1 MIDNFIKNKSNFVE
15 NYYRKLA
22 ERKYARNES
31 LNAHDEEINAE
42 SDYVQNTPEFESYTP
57 DYDANQNITQ
67 NVAEKTEEETNK
79 GGFWGGLGYIFE
91 QLGLGIVRSLE
102 GISDYVVGGAAELFG
117 QNEWAEEQML
127 NDWLNYEHADEWYNP
142 DGAMQFVGDVASGV
156 GGMLPNIA
164 AAAIPGIGPALST
177 GMFMTSAAGQS
188 VSDAAKQNDGL
199 SGNEWLYGTGSGL
212 VEGLVEKMS
221 GGTGKLLGKATGKMF
236 GKQIAKS
243 TAGKLAANF
252 VGEGLEEV
260 ASDIIDPA
268 LRGITGVN
276 SWEDVKRQYGDLPEQ
291 LPHTFLVGGTVGSV
305 LGSADR
311 AGRAIQVKGF
321 NNLSAIENASEFKRV
336 EGQNAQ
342 AAAKGGK
349 VLDNTALREKLSD
362 NLRKMDSA
370 QRSEFISG
378 NGLENYFN
386 ADGGIRSAAENSIVS
401 QGYNA
406 QAYSENIANIDKD
419 KLKYE
424 PTVNDIRPD
433 IAQAV
438 KDVTLLSDGNGQYV
452 ITDGLSDGVNG
463 FYDRESGITYLSG
476 KAEAGDV
483 RSYVASHELVHT
495 LEGSRQYERFANTVL
510 KEINS
515 SEALKNKY
523 NFDRYLQNYSAA
535 HDGVAPETLQYIVQT
550 EIVAD
555 FAAKEMLTDEAV
567 LRRLVNRDRNIVQRI
582 LDWVRDKIK
591 ILVSKGGDR
600 SNIAFYKKA
609 ERQLAKALDNPTG
622 GVSITAMDNAFKAK
636 ETSRKKAVA
645 ENALAAETGIRFSQK
660 ISEYPYSMQTVI
672 SDYIDSVD
680 KKILEMVEVP
690 KSNFERYTFSE
701 ISPGAVVKLKELTGI
716 DFTGYKNCINSDSI
730 NHIKDRH
737 GKAGMADDS
746 LSNSKDIARLPYI
759 LENFDTIELLK
770 NEDGKQIYSNHFANQ
785 NNKKMPLVV
794 FKKKING
801 TYYCVE
807 AVGVNA
813 YKKIWVVSAYINKK
827 GLTHVS
833 DTVNTAPEFT
843 SENAHISRPFDTI
856 IRENTEKST
865 ENSKK
870 VEKNI
875 VEEKN
880 AGEERFSIAQTDDG
894 KRIVVIDTDQNIFDG
909 VEAKDYPKS
918 VRRYMLDKFQGNVY
932 PVGTSSAYVNRNSI
946 KEYTF
951 SANRRVS
958 QDARTKKMRAGTE
971 LDNLLEV
978 AQFVKHE
985 ADDGRHPDAV
995 RGWDKYK
1002 TCFTFDGK
1010 TIFEGEISIKLLER
1024 GDLFYDITKIKD
1036 TSTAR
1041 AAGTAD
1047 GSSSASNRDVSA
1059 DIIRQETEKVNK
1071 SNEKSSEVRY
1081 SLKPFAEQVDEVINN
1096 SHSAN
1101 LDLYVSETPEVFL
1114 NLGFPKM
1121 PMLMRNSKISEILQK
1136 HDEMTVE
1143 IIKQIPDKIKSPL
1156 LILKSKTNPNES
1168 VVAITDVIT
1177 AKGELIIPVWVNQDG
1192 VYLDVELD
1200 KPIIGKSNFVASAY
1214 GRNVKGLLEY
1224 ALQNNGFLYVND
1236 DMKKVSELLTRHGLR
1251 LPAPLK
1257 IADFNTIIRENT
1269 EKSTENSK
1277 KVEKSSENKSNEAG
1291 DEARY
1296 SIVNVNGGRK
1306 AVVIKDN
1313 ILDGVPKKEYAK
1325 KIRNVIKKF
1334 NNGIPLA
1341 GNRLVKVNAITRNE
1355 YTQSKNTQL
1364 YKGTDNTI
1372 YEDKLKASGY
1382 LDEIVLASDK
1392 YVNEGLKH
1400 KRNDNFKQFARGVVF
1415 LDIAGNKYSAKV
1427 IVGLTSNQ
1435 DMVMYDVIDFK
1446 PTKFTI
1452 KELSMK
1458 KDAVKANPQK
1468 QDTFDTTASLNTI
1481 IRENTEKST
1490 ENSKKVEKNIVEE
1503 KNAGEERFSIAQTDD
1518 GKRIVVIDTDQNIFE
1533 GVDRAYYGKTVR
1545 DYMRAHLRGK
1555 TVNDVKFADRSERE
1569 YTMSQYTQ
1577 KLRKQ
1582 NNYQLFETKM
1592 KAATELDNL
1601 VATSE
1606 YMRHEDAKHVHGYNT
1621 DGYNRYRT
1629 TFKLDG
1635 KMFTGELLVA
1645 LKGDSGM
1652 FYDIVNIK
1660 ETHSTSGA
1668 KTTSVERVFDDTKV
1682 LSNTSIS
1689 ENTEKSTENSKK
1701 VEKSSE
1707 NKSNEA
1713 GDEARYSIVN
1723 VNASR
1728 KAVVIKDNILD
1739 GVNRN
1744 NYTKVVKETLKKF
1757 SAGLPVGN
1765 RLIKVNKITR
1775 DEYTNSKNAQ
1785 YYRGVNQTIYAD
1797 KMKASGHLDEIV
1809 LASDSYV
1816 NEGLKHTRNDNFKE
1830 FARGNVLLDIAGNQ
1844 YAAKVIVGFTGS
1856 NMVLYDVVD
1865 FKPTKF
1871 TVTKSES
1878 IKKDTASGYEVA
1890 EKQLRATDNAV
1901 SSNTIIRENTEKSI
1915 ENSKKVEK
1923 NIVEEKNA
1931 GEERFSI
1938 AQTDDGKRIVVID
1951 TDQNIFD
1958 GVEAKDYPKSV
1969 RRYMLDKFQGNVY
1982 PVGTSSAYVNR
1993 NSIKEYT
2000 FSANRR
2006 VSQDAR
2012 TKKMRA
2018 GTELDNLLEVAQFVK
2033 HEADDGRHPD
2043 AVRGWDKYKTCFTFD
2058 GKTIFE
2064 GEISI
2069 KLLERG
2075 DLFYDITKIKDT
2087 STARTAGTADGSSS
2101 ASNRDVS
2108 VNIIREKAEKSTE
2121 NSKKVEKS
2129 SEVRYSLK
2137 PFAEQVDGALDKKLP
2152 KGDSVLVSE
2161 HTPEWIIKAG
2171 FDDFPMLITQK
2182 HLRDINTPEETVGKS
2197 NYHGIS
2203 REKIKQLPVRLQNP
2217 VMLFDSLTDSRSI
2230 VVVTDMLDD
2239 KGRPVVAAVRADGS
2253 GMYLGVDI
2261 KSNFVTSFYG
2271 KDGFASFILKHINHE
2286 KLLYWNKEK
2295 SRKLYDTI
2303 RVQFPQA
2310 LTTYDSDTIIRR
2322 SEAKVNSFDKNNSNE
2337 RYSKKNIDNYTEK
2350 QYNDFGWS
2358 RVNEVLSAS
2367 EYFNFNEK
2375 FGKSFMGTK
2384 FNWSSAREKIIPVHA
2399 MKGEK
2404 FGIENVL
2411 VFAKGTFQN
2420 PKIKKVIR
2428 IDSDNETELD
2438 IVRRKIYESKGV
2450 IDESYWDGLLK
2461 IYNAS
2466 DFQRGEQREGSRP
2479 SSGAYQPLQDGKG
2492 NTGRDKGNI
2501 RYSKRLEQTE
2511 NSDNAITLSSPTV
2524 AMGDKPGQYS
2534 EVLTKVKTEKLS
2546 YKDISKA
2553 TWTNFQINF
2562 SDAQTGIVKAGK
2574 RLGIEDVE
2582 AKTNYV
2588 RAAYNAANSMLDE
2601 NQADISGKRVGDG
2614 LKKIFAP
2621 AYKKGEEYVK
2631 EFYTYL
2637 LLKHHADRIKV
2648 DKTVLGD
2655 LTAAEALQL
2664 AVQREVKYPEFKTL
2678 AAKVWKY
2685 NDNLLQYRVDTGL
2698 ITAEAA
2704 AACRRLYPHYVPTFR
2719 EGSSSGIGGLSGKYN
2734 LAVKSTLKTAKGS
2747 TLDIMPID
2755 VIMAR
2760 QTMEVVRAGRINQL
2774 KNSLYD
2780 ALERGQNYSDMRVA
2794 GVERVNKA
2802 PEKLR
2807 LTAPVKAELYNALD
2821 VDYST
2826 MRDMNNQI
2834 SFYKDGNRITLDVT
2848 PEVFAGFEDFAPN
2861 TAYRDKLIEAVAKG
2875 NALFKKLVTSANP
2888 FFLVRNFFRD
2898 LQDALFYTKHGI
2910 RRFLPSLAKAYK
2922 QIATKG
2928 EMWNEY
2934 LAAGGLSSGLF
2945 DYNTGIKRGET
2956 GLKGLAERALNK
2968 LEYANMFIEQA
2979 PRLAEYMLSRQ
2990 KGLSV
2995 EQSLLDSADVTTNF
3009 GRGGKTAKMLNRTVM
3024 PFLNP
3029 SIQGWSKLVRTVFG
3043 KKSVSQWIQLV
3054 VRSLLLGIGLTAL
3067 NDLLNGDDEDYEAV
3081 SLRDKENY
3089 YLFNIGGG
3097 QFLKLP
3103 KGRVLSVL
3111 GSLYLRGKESAK
3123 GNANAWDGYLES
3135 AASAVSPVDNFTRT
3149 IFSPLTDAATNTT
3162 WYGGVIE
3169 GRGLQ
3174 NLSPENR
3181 YDESTSEIA
3190 KALGKALNYS
3200 PKKIH
3205 YIIDQYSGVIG
3216 DIVLPMTTAKSER
3229 GLVASNFTVNTAVS
3243 NRYSGEFY
3251 DKLDE
3256 ITYAKN
3262 DGDRNAAFKY
3272 RYLNDV
3278 AGEVSDMYAK
3288 RREIEG
3294 SDLSS
3299 QDKSAQ
3305 SEAVSV
3311 LISQTQKSAVKGLE
3325 VLDKILNSIDYDKRV
3340 AKLTQGFAYRQ
3351 LTDDEKDNAA
3361 VKMYDYYYALAMNKA
3376 FGAELDRKQT
3386 IYNMINDDKIF
3397 IYLARIS
3404 SLAADTDSN
3413 GNAINGSR
3421 KKKVETYVDGLPL
3434 SSLHK
3439 YLLMLLAGYKLGDI
3453 GKNKVAGYFNGAAL
3467 DNSIRENLLSLV
3479 A

>member
-1 MIDNFIKNKSNFVE
+1 MIYNLNKNKSNPVE
-15 NYYRKLA
+15 NYHRKLA
-22 ERKYARNES
+22 ERKYARDKS
-31 LNAHDEEINAE
+31 LKTRDEEINAE
-42 SDYVQNTPEFESYTP
+42 SNYIQNTPEFESYTP
-57 DYDANQNITQ
+57 AYDVNQNITQ

-79 GGFWGGLGYIFE
+79 GGFWGGLGYAIE
-91 QLGLGIVRSLE
+91 QLGLGLVRSLE
-102 GISDYVVGGAAELFG
+102 GISDYVVGGVAELFG
-117 QNEWAEEQML
+117 QDEWADEQMR
-127 NDWLNYEHADEWYNP
+127 NDWINYDHANEWYNP
-142 DGAMQFVGDVASGV
+142 DGVMQFVGDVASGV
-156 GGMLPNIA
+156 GGMLPSIG

-188 VSDAAKQNDGL
+188 VSDAAKQNEGL

-212 VEGLVEKMS
+212 VEGLVEKIS

-276 SWEDVKRQYGDLPEQ
+276 SWEEVKRQYGDLPEQ

-311 AGRAIQVKGF
+311 AGRAIQAKGF
-321 NNLSAIENASEFKRV
+321 NNLNAIENASEFKRV

-342 AAAKGGK
+342 AAVKGGK

-370 QRSEFISG
+370 QRSEFISR

-386 ADGGIRSAAENSIVS
+386 ADGGIKSASENSIVS

-419 KLKYE
+419 KLKYK
-424 PTVNDIRPD
+424 PTANAIRPD

-476 KAEAGDV
+476 KADAGDV

-523 NFDRYLQNYSAA
+523 NIDRYIQNYSAA

-567 LRRLVNRDRNIVQRI
+567 LRRLINRDRNIVQRI

-636 ETSRKKAVA
+636 ETSRNQRYLET
-645 ENALAAETGIRFSQK
+645 ENASAEAQAQAANRGQAETIRFSLMNNRSFENNVK
-660 ISEYPYSMQTVI
+660 DILSMSDADARAAKAADSYISIMKHTPDVILNNVEGAQDLEVIIRFDALYLASRADGALDGNYHDLGAEITTQLPQLI
-672 SDYIDSVD
+672 SDPDAIVRMDNGRLNILAEMKTD
-680 KKILEMVEVP
+680 KGSSGI
-690 KSNFERYTFSE
+690 
-701 ISPGAVVKLKELTGI
+701 ISIELNTVK
-716 DFTGYKNCINSDSI
+716 DINS
-730 NHIKDRH
+730 KY
-737 GKAGMADDS
+737 
-746 LSNSKDIARLPYI
+746 SKYNL
-759 LENFDTIELLK
+759 
-770 NEDGKQIYSNHFANQ
+770 
-785 NNKKMPLVV
+785 
-794 FKKKING
+794 
-801 TYYCVE
+801 
-807 AVGVNA
+807 
-813 YKKIWVVSAYINKK
+813 VVSAFSAKDNYVRNLLQKRAERVEYIKK
-827 GLTHVS
+827 DLPQ
-833 DTVNTAPEFT
+833 VNHQLHESLAIFNERSNEKQSTSQSPNAETLNRT
-843 SENAHISRPFDTI
+843 SETLPRIKTVSNTS
-856 IRENTEKST
+856 IRERAEKSI
-865 ENSKK
+865 EKSKNI
-870 VEKNI
+870 EKN
-875 VEEKN
+875 
-880 AGEERFSIAQTDDG
+880 S
-894 KRIVVIDTDQNIFDG
+894 
-909 VEAKDYPKS
+909 
-918 VRRYMLDKFQGNVY
+918 
-932 PVGTSSAYVNRNSI
+932 
-946 KEYTF
+946 
-951 SANRRVS
+951 
-958 QDARTKKMRAGTE
+958 
-971 LDNLLEV
+971 
-978 AQFVKHE
+978 
-985 ADDGRHPDAV
+985 
-995 RGWDKYK
+995 
-1002 TCFTFDGK
+1002 
-1010 TIFEGEISIKLLER
+1010 
-1024 GDLFYDITKIKD
+1024 
-1036 TSTAR
+1036 
-1041 AAGTAD
+1041 
-1047 GSSSASNRDVSA
+1047 
-1059 DIIRQETEKVNK
+1059 ETK
-1071 SNEKSSEVRY
+1071 SNEV
-1081 SLKPFAEQVDEVINN
+1081 
-1096 SHSAN
+1096 
-1101 LDLYVSETPEVFL
+1101 
-1114 NLGFPKM
+1114 
-1121 PMLMRNSKISEILQK
+1121 
-1136 HDEMTVE
+1136 
-1143 IIKQIPDKIKSPL
+1143 
-1156 LILKSKTNPNES
+1156 
-1168 VVAITDVIT
+1168 
-1177 AKGELIIPVWVNQDG
+1177 GE
-1192 VYLDVELD
+1192 
-1200 KPIIGKSNFVASAY
+1200 
-1214 GRNVKGLLEY
+1214 
-1224 ALQNNGFLYVND
+1224 
-1236 DMKKVSELLTRHGLR
+1236 
-1251 LPAPLK
+1251 
-1257 IADFNTIIRENT
+1257 
-1269 EKSTENSK
+1269 
-1277 KVEKSSENKSNEAG
+1277 
-1291 DEARY
+1291 EARY
-1296 SIVNVNGGRK
+1296 SIVNINAGRK
-1306 AVVIKDN
+1306 AVLIKDN
-1313 ILDGVPKKEYAK
+1313 ILDGVSKKDRLKTVYDTM
-1325 KIRNVIKKF
+1325 KKF
-1334 NNGIPLA
+1334 SNGIPIA
-1341 GNRLVKVNAITRNE
+1341 GGRLIKVNAITRNE
-1355 YTQSKNTQL
+1355 Y
-1364 YKGTDNTI
+1364 I
-1372 YEDKLKASGY
+1372 
-1382 LDEIVLASDK
+1382 
-1392 YVNEGLKH
+1392 
-1400 KRNDNFKQFARGVVF
+1400 
-1415 LDIAGNKYSAKV
+1415 
-1427 IVGLTSNQ
+1427 
-1435 DMVMYDVIDFK
+1435 
-1446 PTKFTI
+1446 
-1452 KELSMK
+1452 
-1458 KDAVKANPQK
+1458 
-1468 QDTFDTTASLNTI
+1468 
-1481 IRENTEKST
+1481 
-1490 ENSKKVEKNIVEE
+1490 
-1503 KNAGEERFSIAQTDD
+1503 
-1518 GKRIVVIDTDQNIFE
+1518 
-1533 GVDRAYYGKTVR
+1533 
-1545 DYMRAHLRGK
+1545 
-1555 TVNDVKFADRSERE
+1555 
-1569 YTMSQYTQ
+1569 
-1577 KLRKQ
+1577 
-1582 NNYQLFETKM
+1582 
-1592 KAATELDNL
+1592 
-1601 VATSE
+1601 
-1606 YMRHEDAKHVHGYNT
+1606 
-1621 DGYNRYRT
+1621 
-1629 TFKLDG
+1629 
-1635 KMFTGELLVA
+1635 
-1645 LKGDSGM
+1645 
-1652 FYDIVNIK
+1652 
-1660 ETHSTSGA
+1660 
-1668 KTTSVERVFDDTKV
+1668 
-1682 LSNTSIS
+1682 
-1689 ENTEKSTENSKK
+1689 
-1701 VEKSSE
+1701 
-1707 NKSNEA
+1707 
-1713 GDEARYSIVN
+1713 
-1723 VNASR
+1723 
-1728 KAVVIKDNILD
+1728 
-1739 GVNRN
+1739 
-1744 NYTKVVKETLKKF
+1744 
-1757 SAGLPVGN
+1757 
-1765 RLIKVNKITR
+1765 
-1775 DEYTNSKNAQ
+1775 NSKNAQ
-1785 YYRGVNQTIYAD
+1785 YLKGNITKNTIFID
-1797 KMKASGHLDEIV
+1797 KMKSSGHLDEIV

-1816 NEGLKHTRNDNFKE
+1816 NEGLKHTRNDNIKE

-1844 YAAKVIVGFTGS
+1844 YAANVIVGFTGS
-1856 NMVLYDVVD
+1856 NMILYDVVD

-1871 TVTKSES
+1871 TVTEQNG
-1878 IKKDTASGYEVA
+1878 KKIDAA
-1890 EKQLRATDNAV
+1890 EGANPFERATP
-1901 SSNTIIRENTEKSI
+1901 ST
-1915 ENSKKVEK
+1915 
-1923 NIVEEKNA
+1923 
-1931 GEERFSI
+1931 
-1938 AQTDDGKRIVVID
+1938 
-1951 TDQNIFD
+1951 
-1958 GVEAKDYPKSV
+1958 
-1969 RRYMLDKFQGNVY
+1969 
-1982 PVGTSSAYVNR
+1982 TS
-1993 NSIKEYT
+1993 
-2000 FSANRR
+2000 
-2006 VSQDAR
+2006 
-2012 TKKMRA
+2012 
-2018 GTELDNLLEVAQFVK
+2018 
-2033 HEADDGRHPD
+2033 
-2043 AVRGWDKYKTCFTFD
+2043 
-2058 GKTIFE
+2058 
-2064 GEISI
+2064 
-2069 KLLERG
+2069 
-2075 DLFYDITKIKDT
+2075 
-2087 STARTAGTADGSSS
+2087 
-2101 ASNRDVS
+2101 
-2108 VNIIREKAEKSTE
+2108 IREKTEKSTE
-2121 NSKKVEKS
+2121 KSKNIEKNSELRYSLKPFAEQVDDVLAGKRSANLDLYVSETPDVFVKLGFPKTPMLMRNSKVKEILEKHMEMSVELIKQIPEAIQNPLFILKSKTNPNESVVAITEIVTDKGELIVPVWVNQDGVYLDIDLDKPVTVKTNFVASAYGRNVKGLLEYAADNDGILYVNSNKEKVGELLTRHGLQLPAPLRITDSNISIREKTEKS
-2129 SEVRYSLK
+2129 TEKSKNIEKNSELRYSLK
-2137 PFAEQVDGALDKKLP
+2137 PFAEQVDGALDRKLP

-2171 FDDFPMLITQK
+2171 FDDLPMLITQK
-2182 HLRDINTPEETVGKS
+2182 HLRDINTPEETVGKG

-2203 REKIKQLPVRLQNP
+2203 REKIKQLPIRLQNP
-2217 VMLFDSLTDSRSI
+2217 VMLIDSLTDSRSI

-2239 KGRPVVAAVRADGS
+2239 KGRPVVVAVRADGS
-2253 GMYLGVDI
+2253 GMYLGIDI

-2271 KDGFASFILKHINHE
+2271 KDGFASFILKHINQE
-2286 KLLYWNKEK
+2286 NLLYWNKEK

-2310 LTTYDSDTIIRR
+2310 LTTYDSDIIIRM
-2322 SEAKVNSFDKNNSNE
+2322 SEAKVNSFDKNNLDNRFSL
-2337 RYSKKNIDNYTEK
+2337 KKIDSYTEK
-2350 QYNDFGWS
+2350 QYNDYGWV
-2358 RVNEVLSAS
+2358 RANDVLSNR
-2367 EYFNFNEK
+2367 EYSDFNSKLNNLTAEIRRNK
-2375 FGKSFMGTK
+2375 TAAG
-2384 FNWSSAREKIIPVHA
+2384 EYIIPVNDMHSDR
-2399 MKGEK
+2399 
-2404 FGIENVL
+2404 FGINNVL
-2411 VFAKGTFQN
+2411 VFAKGTYQN
-2420 PKIKKVIR
+2420 PKITRIIR
-2428 IDSDNETELD
+2428 IKLDNETD
-2438 IVRRKIYESKGV
+2438 IDLVRSKIYESKG
-2450 IDESYWDGLLK
+2450 IISDSYWDGILE
-2461 IYNAS
+2461 IYNAET
-2466 DFQRGEQREGSRP
+2466 FQRREQREGSRAGGGTDSQVQNGERGTGSAGETADLIYSLEKP
-2479 SSGAYQPLQDGKG
+2479 TEKVNSLREKG
-2492 NTGRDKGNI
+2492 GDERNSLKNEITTYGNGM
-2501 RYSKRLEQTE
+2501 SVTQ
-2511 NSDNAITLSSPTV
+2511 
-2524 AMGDKPGQYS
+2524 KPGKYS
-2534 EVLTKVKTEKLS
+2534 EVLTKVKIDKLS
-2546 YKDISKA
+2546 YGEMAKD

-2574 RLGIEDVE
+2574 KLGIEDID

-2614 LKKIFAP
+2614 LKKIFSP
-2621 AYKKGEEYVK
+2621 VYKKGEEYVK

-2664 AVQREVKYPEFKTL
+2664 AVQREIKYPEFKTL

-2704 AACRRLYPHYVPTFR
+2704 AACRKLYPHYVPTFR
-2719 EGSSSGIGGLSGKYN
+2719 EGGSSGIGGLSGKYN

-2780 ALERGQNYSDMRVA
+2780 ALESRQNYSDMRVA
-2794 GVERVNKA
+2794 GVERVNKVT
-2802 PEKLR
+2802 EKLR
-2807 LTAPVKAELYNALD
+2807 LTAPVKAELYNTLD

-2861 TAYRDKLIEAVAKG
+2861 TVYRDKLIEVVAKG
-2875 NALFKKLVTSANP
+2875 NTMFKKLVTSANP

-2898 LQDALFYTKHGI
+2898 LQDSLFYTKHGI

-2945 DYNTGIKRGET
+2945 DYNTGIKRGGT
-2956 GLKGLAERALNK
+2956 GLKSLAERALNK

-3043 KKSVSQWIQLV
+3043 KKNVSQWIQLI

-3067 NDLLNGDDEDYEAV
+3067 NDLLNGDDEDYKAV

-3089 YLFNIGGG
+3089 YLFNIGDG

-3103 KGRVLSVL
+3103 KGRVLSVF

-3216 DIVLPMTTAKSER
+3216 DIVLPMTTAKRER
-3229 GLVASNFTVNTAVS
+3229 GLIASNFTVNTAVS

-3272 RYLNDV
+3272 RYLNDI

-3288 RREIEG
+3288 RREIEN
-3294 SDLSS
+3294 SDLSQ

-3311 LISQTQKSAVKGLE
+3311 LISQTQKSAVKGLD
-3325 VLDKILNSIDYDKRV
+3325 VLDEILNSIDYDKRV

-3351 LTDDEKDNAA
+3351 LTDDEKEKAA

-3386 IYNMINDDKIF
+3386 ICNMINDDRIF
-3397 IYLARIS
+3397 IYLAHIS
-3404 SLAADTDSN
+3404 SLTADTDSN
-3413 GNAINGSR
+3413 GNTINGSR

-3453 GKNKVAGYFNGAAL
+3453 GKNKVAGYFNEAAL
-3467 DNSIRENLLSLV
+3467 DNSIRENLLSFV

>member
-1 MIDNFIKNKSNFVE
+1 MIYNLNKNKSNPVE
-15 NYYRKLA
+15 NYHRKLA
-22 ERKYARNES
+22 ERKYARDKS
-31 LNAHDEEINAE
+31 LKTRDEEINAE
-42 SDYVQNTPEFESYTP
+42 SDYIQNTPEFESYTP
-57 DYDANQNITQ
+57 AYDVNQNITQ

-79 GGFWGGLGYIFE
+79 GGFWGGLGYAIE
-91 QLGLGIVRSLE
+91 QLGLGLVRSLE
-102 GISDYVVGGAAELFG
+102 GISDYVVGGVAELFG
-117 QNEWAEEQML
+117 QDEWADEQMR
-127 NDWLNYEHADEWYNP
+127 NDWINYDHANEWYNP
-142 DGAMQFVGDVASGV
+142 DGVMQFVGDVASGV
-156 GGMLPNIA
+156 GGMLPSIG

-188 VSDAAKQNDGL
+188 VSDAAKQNEGL

-276 SWEDVKRQYGDLPEQ
+276 SWEEVKRQYGDLPEQ

-311 AGRAIQVKGF
+311 AGRAIQAKGF
-321 NNLSAIENASEFKRV
+321 NNLNAIENASEFKRV

-342 AAAKGGK
+342 AAVKGGK
-349 VLDNTALREKLSD
+349 VLDNTALHEKLSD

-370 QRSEFISG
+370 QRSEFISR

-386 ADGGIRSAAENSIVS
+386 ADGGIKSASENSIVS

-419 KLKYE
+419 KLKYK
-424 PTVNDIRPD
+424 PTANAIRPD

-476 KAEAGDV
+476 KADAGDV

-523 NFDRYLQNYSAA
+523 NIDRYIQNYSAA

-567 LRRLVNRDRNIVQRI
+567 LRRLINRDRNIVQRI
-582 LDWVRDKIK
+582 LEWVRDKIK

-636 ETSRKKAVA
+636 ETSRKTAA
-645 ENALAAETGIRFSQK
+645 ENALAVETGIRFSQK

-672 SDYIDSVD
+672 SEYIESVD
-680 KKILEMVEVP
+680 KKILDMVEVP
-690 KSNFERYTFSE
+690 KSIFERYTFSE
-701 ISPGAVVKLKELTGI
+701 ISPEAVVKLKELTGI

-730 NHIKDRH
+730 KHIKDRH
-737 GKAGMADDS
+737 GKAGKADDS

-759 LENFDTIELLK
+759 VENFDTIELLK
-770 NEDGKQIYSNHFANQ
+770 NRDGKLLYSSLFYNRY
-785 NNKKMPLVV
+785 NKKMPLVV

-807 AVGVNA
+807 AVGDNS
-813 YKKIWVVSAYINKK
+813 YKKLWVVSAYINKK
-827 GLTHVS
+827 GLTHAS
-833 DTVNTAPEFT
+833 DTANAAPEFT
-843 SENAHISRPFDTI
+843 SENAHISRPFDSI
-856 IRENTEKST
+856 IRERAEKST
-865 ENSKK
+865 EKSKNI
-870 VEKNI
+870 EKN
-875 VEEKN
+875 
-880 AGEERFSIAQTDDG
+880 S
-894 KRIVVIDTDQNIFDG
+894 
-909 VEAKDYPKS
+909 
-918 VRRYMLDKFQGNVY
+918 
-932 PVGTSSAYVNRNSI
+932 
-946 KEYTF
+946 
-951 SANRRVS
+951 
-958 QDARTKKMRAGTE
+958 
-971 LDNLLEV
+971 
-978 AQFVKHE
+978 
-985 ADDGRHPDAV
+985 
-995 RGWDKYK
+995 
-1002 TCFTFDGK
+1002 
-1010 TIFEGEISIKLLER
+1010 
-1024 GDLFYDITKIKD
+1024 
-1036 TSTAR
+1036 
-1041 AAGTAD
+1041 
-1047 GSSSASNRDVSA
+1047 
-1059 DIIRQETEKVNK
+1059 ETK
-1071 SNEKSSEVRY
+1071 SNEV
-1081 SLKPFAEQVDEVINN
+1081 
-1096 SHSAN
+1096 
-1101 LDLYVSETPEVFL
+1101 
-1114 NLGFPKM
+1114 
-1121 PMLMRNSKISEILQK
+1121 
-1136 HDEMTVE
+1136 
-1143 IIKQIPDKIKSPL
+1143 
-1156 LILKSKTNPNES
+1156 
-1168 VVAITDVIT
+1168 
-1177 AKGELIIPVWVNQDG
+1177 GE
-1192 VYLDVELD
+1192 
-1200 KPIIGKSNFVASAY
+1200 
-1214 GRNVKGLLEY
+1214 
-1224 ALQNNGFLYVND
+1224 
-1236 DMKKVSELLTRHGLR
+1236 
-1251 LPAPLK
+1251 
-1257 IADFNTIIRENT
+1257 
-1269 EKSTENSK
+1269 
-1277 KVEKSSENKSNEAG
+1277 
-1291 DEARY
+1291 EARY
-1296 SIVNVNGGRK
+1296 SIVNINGGRK
-1306 AVVIKDN
+1306 AVLIKDN
-1313 ILDGVPKKEYAK
+1313 ILDGVSKKDRLKTVYDTM
-1325 KIRNVIKKF
+1325 KKF
-1334 NNGIPLA
+1334 SNGIPIA
-1341 GNRLVKVNAITRNE
+1341 GGRLIKVNAITRNE
-1355 YTQSKNTQL
+1355 Y
-1364 YKGTDNTI
+1364 I
-1372 YEDKLKASGY
+1372 
-1382 LDEIVLASDK
+1382 
-1392 YVNEGLKH
+1392 
-1400 KRNDNFKQFARGVVF
+1400 
-1415 LDIAGNKYSAKV
+1415 
-1427 IVGLTSNQ
+1427 
-1435 DMVMYDVIDFK
+1435 
-1446 PTKFTI
+1446 
-1452 KELSMK
+1452 
-1458 KDAVKANPQK
+1458 
-1468 QDTFDTTASLNTI
+1468 
-1481 IRENTEKST
+1481 
-1490 ENSKKVEKNIVEE
+1490 
-1503 KNAGEERFSIAQTDD
+1503 
-1518 GKRIVVIDTDQNIFE
+1518 
-1533 GVDRAYYGKTVR
+1533 
-1545 DYMRAHLRGK
+1545 
-1555 TVNDVKFADRSERE
+1555 
-1569 YTMSQYTQ
+1569 
-1577 KLRKQ
+1577 
-1582 NNYQLFETKM
+1582 
-1592 KAATELDNL
+1592 
-1601 VATSE
+1601 
-1606 YMRHEDAKHVHGYNT
+1606 
-1621 DGYNRYRT
+1621 
-1629 TFKLDG
+1629 
-1635 KMFTGELLVA
+1635 
-1645 LKGDSGM
+1645 
-1652 FYDIVNIK
+1652 
-1660 ETHSTSGA
+1660 
-1668 KTTSVERVFDDTKV
+1668 
-1682 LSNTSIS
+1682 
-1689 ENTEKSTENSKK
+1689 
-1701 VEKSSE
+1701 
-1707 NKSNEA
+1707 
-1713 GDEARYSIVN
+1713 
-1723 VNASR
+1723 
-1728 KAVVIKDNILD
+1728 
-1739 GVNRN
+1739 
-1744 NYTKVVKETLKKF
+1744 
-1757 SAGLPVGN
+1757 
-1765 RLIKVNKITR
+1765 
-1775 DEYTNSKNAQ
+1775 NSKNAQ
-1785 YYRGVNQTIYAD
+1785 YLKGNITKNTIFID

-1816 NEGLKHTRNDNFKE
+1816 NEGLKHTRNDNIKE

-1844 YAAKVIVGFTGS
+1844 YAANVIVGFTGS
-1856 NMVLYDVVD
+1856 NMILYDVVD

-1871 TVTKSES
+1871 TVTEQNG
-1878 IKKDTASGYEVA
+1878 KKIDAA
-1890 EKQLRATDNAV
+1890 EGANPFERATP
-1901 SSNTIIRENTEKSI
+1901 STTSIREKTEKST
-1915 ENSKKVEK
+1915 EKSK
-1923 NIVEEKNA
+1923 NIEKSIVNEKNA

-1951 TDQNIFD
+1951 TDQDIFD
-1958 GVEAKDYPKSV
+1958 GVEAKDYPKTV
-1969 RRYMLDKFQGNVY
+1969 RRYMLDKFHGKVF

-1993 NSIKEYT
+1993 RSVEEYAY
-2000 FSANRR
+2000 SANRR
-2006 VSQDAR
+2006 QYQGTRAQ
-2012 TKKMRA
+2012 KMRA
-2018 GTELDNLLEVAQFVK
+2018 GTELDNLLKVGEYIR

-2043 AVRGWDKYKTCFTFD
+2043 ATRGWDYYKTWFTFD
-2058 GKTIFE
+2058 GENIYE
-2064 GEISI
+2064 GIISI
-2069 KLLERG
+2069 KLIDRG
-2075 DLFYDITKIKDT
+2075 DLFYDITKIENT
-2087 STARTAGTADGSSS
+2087 SAARAAGIAKGNSS
-2101 ASNRDVS
+2101 AS
-2108 VNIIREKAEKSTE
+2108 
-2121 NSKKVEKS
+2121 
-2129 SEVRYSLK
+2129 
-2137 PFAEQVDGALDKKLP
+2137 
-2152 KGDSVLVSE
+2152 
-2161 HTPEWIIKAG
+2161 
-2171 FDDFPMLITQK
+2171 
-2182 HLRDINTPEETVGKS
+2182 
-2197 NYHGIS
+2197 
-2203 REKIKQLPVRLQNP
+2203 
-2217 VMLFDSLTDSRSI
+2217 
-2230 VVVTDMLDD
+2230 D
-2239 KGRPVVAAVRADGS
+2239 KG
-2253 GMYLGVDI
+2253 
-2261 KSNFVTSFYG
+2261 
-2271 KDGFASFILKHINHE
+2271 ASTN
-2286 KLLYWNKEK
+2286 N
-2295 SRKLYDTI
+2295 I
-2303 RVQFPQA
+2303 RQ
-2310 LTTYDSDTIIRR
+2310 
-2322 SEAKVNSFDKNNSNE
+2322 ENEKVNS
-2337 RYSKKNIDNYTEK
+2337 
-2350 QYNDFGWS
+2350 
-2358 RVNEVLSAS
+2358 L
-2367 EYFNFNEK
+2367 
-2375 FGKSFMGTK
+2375 
-2384 FNWSSAREKIIPVHA
+2384 REKGVDERNSLKNEITTYGNG
-2399 MKGEK
+2399 MS
-2404 FGIENVL
+2404 
-2411 VFAKGTFQN
+2411 
-2420 PKIKKVIR
+2420 VI
-2428 IDSDNETELD
+2428 
-2438 IVRRKIYESKGV
+2438 
-2450 IDESYWDGLLK
+2450 
-2461 IYNAS
+2461 
-2466 DFQRGEQREGSRP
+2466 Q
-2479 SSGAYQPLQDGKG
+2479 
-2492 NTGRDKGNI
+2492 
-2501 RYSKRLEQTE
+2501 
-2511 NSDNAITLSSPTV
+2511 
-2524 AMGDKPGQYS
+2524 KPGKYS
-2534 EVLTKVKTEKLS
+2534 EVLTKVKIDKLS
-2546 YKDISKA
+2546 YGEMAKDA
-2553 TWTNFQINF
+2553 WTNFQINF

-2574 RLGIEDVE
+2574 KLGIEDID

-2614 LKKIFAP
+2614 LKKIFSP
-2621 AYKKGEEYVK
+2621 VYKKGEEYVK

-2664 AVQREVKYPEFKTL
+2664 AVQREIKYPEFKTL

-2704 AACRRLYPHYVPTFR
+2704 AACRKLYPHYVPTFR
-2719 EGSSSGIGGLSGKYN
+2719 EGGSSGIGGLSGKYN

-2780 ALERGQNYSDMRVA
+2780 ALESRQNYSDMRVA
-2794 GVERVNKA
+2794 GVERVNKVT
-2802 PEKLR
+2802 EKLR
-2807 LTAPVKAELYNALD
+2807 LTAPVKAELYNTLD

-2861 TAYRDKLIEAVAKG
+2861 TVYRDKLIEVVAKG
-2875 NALFKKLVTSANP
+2875 NTMFKKLVTSANP

-2898 LQDALFYTKHGI
+2898 LQDSLFYTKHGI

-2945 DYNTGIKRGET
+2945 DYNTGIKRDGT
-2956 GLKGLAERALNK
+2956 GLKSLAERALNK

-3043 KKSVSQWIQLV
+3043 KKNVSQWIQLI

-3067 NDLLNGDDEDYEAV
+3067 NDLLNGDDEDYKAV

-3089 YLFNIGGG
+3089 YLFNIGDG

-3103 KGRVLSVL
+3103 KGRVLSVF

-3135 AASAVSPVDNFTRT
+3135 AASAVSPVNNFTRT

-3229 GLVASNFTVNTAVS
+3229 GLIASNFTVNTAVS

-3272 RYLNDV
+3272 RYLNDI

-3288 RREIEG
+3288 RREIEN
-3294 SDLSS
+3294 SDLSQ

-3311 LISQTQKSAVKGLE
+3311 LISQTQKSAVKGLD
-3325 VLDKILNSIDYDKRV
+3325 VLDEILNSIDYDKRV

-3351 LTDDEKDNAA
+3351 LTDDEKEKAA

-3386 IYNMINDDKIF
+3386 ICNMINDDRIF
-3397 IYLARIS
+3397 IYLAHIS
-3404 SLAADTDSN
+3404 SLTADTDSN
-3413 GNAINGSR
+3413 GNTINGSR

-3453 GKNKVAGYFNGAAL
+3453 GKNKVAGYFNEAAL
-3467 DNSIRENLLSLV
+3467 DNSIRENLLSFV

>member
-1 MIDNFIKNKSNFVE
+1 MIYNLNKNKSNPVE
-15 NYYRKLA
+15 NYHRKLA
-22 ERKYARNES
+22 ERKYARDKS
-31 LNAHDEEINAE
+31 LKTRDEEINAE
-42 SDYVQNTPEFESYTP
+42 SDYIQNTPEFESYTP
-57 DYDANQNITQ
+57 AYDVNQNITQ

-79 GGFWGGLGYIFE
+79 GGFWGGLGYAIE
-91 QLGLGIVRSLE
+91 QLGLGLVRSLE
-102 GISDYVVGGAAELFG
+102 GISDYVVGGVAELFG
-117 QNEWAEEQML
+117 QDEWADEQMR
-127 NDWLNYEHADEWYNP
+127 NDWINYDHANEWYNP
-142 DGAMQFVGDVASGV
+142 DGVMQFVGDVASGV
-156 GGMLPNIA
+156 GGMLPSIG

-188 VSDAAKQNDGL
+188 VSDAAKQNEGL

-212 VEGLVEKMS
+212 VEGLVEKIS

-276 SWEDVKRQYGDLPEQ
+276 SWEEVKRQYGDLPEQ

-311 AGRAIQVKGF
+311 AGRAIQAKGF
-321 NNLSAIENASEFKRV
+321 NNLNAIENASEFKRV

-342 AAAKGGK
+342 AAVKGGK

-370 QRSEFISG
+370 QRSEFISR

-386 ADGGIRSAAENSIVS
+386 ADGGIKSASENSIVS

-419 KLKYE
+419 KLKYK
-424 PTVNDIRPD
+424 PTANAIRPD

-438 KDVTLLSDGNGQYV
+438 KDVTLLSDGNGRYV

-476 KAEAGDV
+476 KADAGDV

-523 NFDRYLQNYSAA
+523 NIDRYIQNYSAA

-567 LRRLVNRDRNIVQRI
+567 LRRLINRDRNIVQRI

-636 ETSRKKAVA
+636 ETSRKTAA
-645 ENALAAETGIRFSQK
+645 ENTLAVETGIRFSQK

-672 SDYIDSVD
+672 SEYIESVD
-680 KKILEMVEVP
+680 KKILDMVEVP
-690 KSNFERYTFSE
+690 KSIFERYTFSE
-701 ISPGAVVKLKELTGI
+701 ISPEAVVKLKELTGI

-730 NHIKDRH
+730 KHIKDRH
-737 GKAGMADDS
+737 GKAGKADDS

-759 LENFDTIELLK
+759 VENFDTIELLK
-770 NEDGKQIYSNHFANQ
+770 NRDGKLLYSSLFYNRY
-785 NNKKMPLVV
+785 NKKMPLVV

-807 AVGVNA
+807 AVGDNS
-813 YKKIWVVSAYINKK
+813 YKKLWVVSAYINKK
-827 GLTHVS
+827 GLTHAS
-833 DTVNTAPEFT
+833 DTANAAPEFT
-843 SENAHISRPFDTI
+843 SENAHISRPFDSI
-856 IRENTEKST
+856 IRERAEKST
-865 ENSKK
+865 EKSKNI
-870 VEKNI
+870 EKN
-875 VEEKN
+875 
-880 AGEERFSIAQTDDG
+880 S
-894 KRIVVIDTDQNIFDG
+894 
-909 VEAKDYPKS
+909 
-918 VRRYMLDKFQGNVY
+918 
-932 PVGTSSAYVNRNSI
+932 
-946 KEYTF
+946 
-951 SANRRVS
+951 
-958 QDARTKKMRAGTE
+958 
-971 LDNLLEV
+971 
-978 AQFVKHE
+978 
-985 ADDGRHPDAV
+985 
-995 RGWDKYK
+995 
-1002 TCFTFDGK
+1002 
-1010 TIFEGEISIKLLER
+1010 
-1024 GDLFYDITKIKD
+1024 
-1036 TSTAR
+1036 
-1041 AAGTAD
+1041 
-1047 GSSSASNRDVSA
+1047 
-1059 DIIRQETEKVNK
+1059 ETK
-1071 SNEKSSEVRY
+1071 SNEV
-1081 SLKPFAEQVDEVINN
+1081 
-1096 SHSAN
+1096 
-1101 LDLYVSETPEVFL
+1101 
-1114 NLGFPKM
+1114 
-1121 PMLMRNSKISEILQK
+1121 
-1136 HDEMTVE
+1136 
-1143 IIKQIPDKIKSPL
+1143 
-1156 LILKSKTNPNES
+1156 
-1168 VVAITDVIT
+1168 
-1177 AKGELIIPVWVNQDG
+1177 GE
-1192 VYLDVELD
+1192 
-1200 KPIIGKSNFVASAY
+1200 
-1214 GRNVKGLLEY
+1214 
-1224 ALQNNGFLYVND
+1224 
-1236 DMKKVSELLTRHGLR
+1236 
-1251 LPAPLK
+1251 
-1257 IADFNTIIRENT
+1257 
-1269 EKSTENSK
+1269 
-1277 KVEKSSENKSNEAG
+1277 
-1291 DEARY
+1291 EARY
-1296 SIVNVNGGRK
+1296 SIVNINAGRK
-1306 AVVIKDN
+1306 AVLIKDN
-1313 ILDGVPKKEYAK
+1313 ILDGVSKKDRLKTVYDTM
-1325 KIRNVIKKF
+1325 KKF
-1334 NNGIPLA
+1334 SNGIPIA
-1341 GNRLVKVNAITRNE
+1341 GGRLIKVNAITRNE
-1355 YTQSKNTQL
+1355 Y
-1364 YKGTDNTI
+1364 I
-1372 YEDKLKASGY
+1372 
-1382 LDEIVLASDK
+1382 
-1392 YVNEGLKH
+1392 
-1400 KRNDNFKQFARGVVF
+1400 
-1415 LDIAGNKYSAKV
+1415 
-1427 IVGLTSNQ
+1427 
-1435 DMVMYDVIDFK
+1435 
-1446 PTKFTI
+1446 
-1452 KELSMK
+1452 
-1458 KDAVKANPQK
+1458 
-1468 QDTFDTTASLNTI
+1468 
-1481 IRENTEKST
+1481 
-1490 ENSKKVEKNIVEE
+1490 
-1503 KNAGEERFSIAQTDD
+1503 
-1518 GKRIVVIDTDQNIFE
+1518 
-1533 GVDRAYYGKTVR
+1533 
-1545 DYMRAHLRGK
+1545 
-1555 TVNDVKFADRSERE
+1555 
-1569 YTMSQYTQ
+1569 
-1577 KLRKQ
+1577 
-1582 NNYQLFETKM
+1582 
-1592 KAATELDNL
+1592 
-1601 VATSE
+1601 
-1606 YMRHEDAKHVHGYNT
+1606 
-1621 DGYNRYRT
+1621 
-1629 TFKLDG
+1629 
-1635 KMFTGELLVA
+1635 
-1645 LKGDSGM
+1645 
-1652 FYDIVNIK
+1652 
-1660 ETHSTSGA
+1660 
-1668 KTTSVERVFDDTKV
+1668 
-1682 LSNTSIS
+1682 
-1689 ENTEKSTENSKK
+1689 
-1701 VEKSSE
+1701 
-1707 NKSNEA
+1707 
-1713 GDEARYSIVN
+1713 
-1723 VNASR
+1723 
-1728 KAVVIKDNILD
+1728 
-1739 GVNRN
+1739 
-1744 NYTKVVKETLKKF
+1744 
-1757 SAGLPVGN
+1757 
-1765 RLIKVNKITR
+1765 
-1775 DEYTNSKNAQ
+1775 NSKNAQ
-1785 YYRGVNQTIYAD
+1785 YLKGNITKNTIFID

-1816 NEGLKHTRNDNFKE
+1816 NEGLKHTRNDNIKE

-1844 YAAKVIVGFTGS
+1844 YAANVIVGFTGS
-1856 NMVLYDVVD
+1856 NMILYDVVD

-1871 TVTKSES
+1871 TVTEQNG
-1878 IKKDTASGYEVA
+1878 KKIDAA
-1890 EKQLRATDNAV
+1890 EGANPFERATPSTTSIREKTEKSTEKSKNIEKNSELRYSLKPFAEQVDDVLAGKRSANLDLYVSETPDVFVKLGFPKTPMLMRNSKVKEILEKHMEMSVELIKQIPEAIQNPLFILKSKTNPNESVVAITEIVTDKGELIVPVWVNQDGVYLDIDLDKPVTVKTNFVASAYGRNVKGLLEYAADNGGILYV
-1901 SSNTIIRENTEKSI
+1901 NSNKEKVGELLTRHGLQLPAPLRITDSTTSIRENTEKST
-1915 ENSKKVEK
+1915 EKSK
-1923 NIVEEKNA
+1923 NIEKSIVKEKNA

-1951 TDQNIFD
+1951 TDQDIFD
-1958 GVEAKDYPKSV
+1958 GVERSDMGKIVRSYMKERYRGRSINGTAFTAQSEREFTHSRDSQRLYNKNNGTYEAK
-1969 RRYMLDKFQGNVY
+1969 M
-1982 PVGTSSAYVNR
+1982 
-1993 NSIKEYT
+1993 
-2000 FSANRR
+2000 R
-2006 VSQDAR
+2006 VS
-2012 TKKMRA
+2012 
-2018 GTELDNLLEVAQFVK
+2018 TELSNIIQTGDLIDHETAKHPQTINEGGIKRYNVSFVL
-2033 HEADDGRHPD
+2033 
-2043 AVRGWDKYKTCFTFD
+2043 D
-2058 GKTIFE
+2058 GKTFN
-2064 GEISI
+2064 GEMII
-2069 KLLERG
+2069 AVDKKGVET
-2075 DLFYDITKIKDT
+2075 FYDVIKIKESESSNNAPDGT
-2087 STARTAGTADGSSS
+2087 VRTNAHSI
-2101 ASNRDVS
+2101 
-2108 VNIIREKAEKSTE
+2108 NIISNNSENVNSLREKGGD
-2121 NSKKVEKS
+2121 
-2129 SEVRYSLK
+2129 VRNSLK
-2137 PFAEQVDGALDKKLP
+2137 NEITTYGN
-2152 KGDSVLVSE
+2152 GMSV
-2161 HTPEWIIKAG
+2161 
-2171 FDDFPMLITQK
+2171 TQK
-2182 HLRDINTPEETVGKS
+2182 PGK
-2197 NYHGIS
+2197 
-2203 REKIKQLPVRLQNP
+2203 
-2217 VMLFDSLTDSRSI
+2217 
-2230 VVVTDMLDD
+2230 
-2239 KGRPVVAAVRADGS
+2239 
-2253 GMYLGVDI
+2253 
-2261 KSNFVTSFYG
+2261 
-2271 KDGFASFILKHINHE
+2271 
-2286 KLLYWNKEK
+2286 
-2295 SRKLYDTI
+2295 
-2303 RVQFPQA
+2303 
-2310 LTTYDSDTIIRR
+2310 
-2322 SEAKVNSFDKNNSNE
+2322 
-2337 RYSKKNIDNYTEK
+2337 
-2350 QYNDFGWS
+2350 
-2358 RVNEVLSAS
+2358 
-2367 EYFNFNEK
+2367 
-2375 FGKSFMGTK
+2375 
-2384 FNWSSAREKIIPVHA
+2384 
-2399 MKGEK
+2399 
-2404 FGIENVL
+2404 
-2411 VFAKGTFQN
+2411 
-2420 PKIKKVIR
+2420 
-2428 IDSDNETELD
+2428 
-2438 IVRRKIYESKGV
+2438 
-2450 IDESYWDGLLK
+2450 
-2461 IYNAS
+2461 
-2466 DFQRGEQREGSRP
+2466 
-2479 SSGAYQPLQDGKG
+2479 
-2492 NTGRDKGNI
+2492 
-2501 RYSKRLEQTE
+2501 
-2511 NSDNAITLSSPTV
+2511 
-2524 AMGDKPGQYS
+2524 YS
-2534 EVLTKVKTEKLS
+2534 EVLTKVKIDKLS
-2546 YKDISKA
+2546 YGEMAKD

-2574 RLGIEDVE
+2574 KLGIEDID

-2614 LKKIFAP
+2614 LKKIFSP
-2621 AYKKGEEYVK
+2621 VYKKGEEYVK

-2664 AVQREVKYPEFKTL
+2664 AVQREIKYPEFKTL

-2704 AACRRLYPHYVPTFR
+2704 AACRKLYPHYVPTFR
-2719 EGSSSGIGGLSGKYN
+2719 EGGSSGIGGLSGKYN

-2780 ALERGQNYSDMRVA
+2780 ALESRQNYSDMRVA
-2794 GVERVNKA
+2794 GVERVNKVT
-2802 PEKLR
+2802 EKLR
-2807 LTAPVKAELYNALD
+2807 LTAPVKAELYNTLD

-2861 TAYRDKLIEAVAKG
+2861 TVYRDKLIEVVAKG
-2875 NALFKKLVTSANP
+2875 NTMFKKLVTSANP

-2898 LQDALFYTKHGI
+2898 LQDSLFYTKHGI

-2945 DYNTGIKRGET
+2945 DYNTGIKRDGT
-2956 GLKGLAERALNK
+2956 GLKSLAERALNK

-3043 KKSVSQWIQLV
+3043 KKNVSQWIQLI

-3067 NDLLNGDDEDYEAV
+3067 NDLLNGDDEDYKAV

-3089 YLFNIGGG
+3089 YLFNIGDG

-3205 YIIDQYSGVIG
+3205 YIIDQYAGVIG

-3229 GLVASNFTVNTAVS
+3229 GLIASNFTVNTAVS

-3272 RYLNDV
+3272 RYLNDI

-3288 RREIEG
+3288 RREIEN
-3294 SDLSS
+3294 SDLSQ

-3311 LISQTQKSAVKGLE
+3311 LISQTQKSAVKGLD
-3325 VLDKILNSIDYDKRV
+3325 VLDEILNSIDYDKRV

-3351 LTDDEKDNAA
+3351 LTDDEKEKAA

-3386 IYNMINDDKIF
+3386 ICNMINDDRIF
-3397 IYLARIS
+3397 IYLAHIS
-3404 SLAADTDSN
+3404 SLTADTDSN
-3413 GNAINGSR
+3413 GNTINGSR

-3453 GKNKVAGYFNGAAL
+3453 GKNKVAGYFNEAAL
-3467 DNSIRENLLSLV
+3467 DNSIRENLLSFV

>member
-1 MIDNFIKNKSNFVE
+1 MIYNLNKNKSNPVE
-15 NYYRKLA
+15 NYHRKLA
-22 ERKYARNES
+22 ERKYARDKS
-31 LNAHDEEINAE
+31 LKTRDEEINAE
-42 SDYVQNTPEFESYTP
+42 SDYIQNTPEFESYTP
-57 DYDANQNITQ
+57 AYDVNQNITQ

-79 GGFWGGLGYIFE
+79 GGFWGGLGYAIE
-91 QLGLGIVRSLE
+91 QLGLGLVRSLE
-102 GISDYVVGGAAELFG
+102 GISDYVVGGVAELFG
-117 QNEWAEEQML
+117 QDEWADEQMR
-127 NDWLNYEHADEWYNP
+127 NDWINYDHANEWYNP
-142 DGAMQFVGDVASGV
+142 DGVMQFVGDVASGV
-156 GGMLPNIA
+156 GGMLPSIG

-188 VSDAAKQNDGL
+188 VSDAAKQNEGL

-276 SWEDVKRQYGDLPEQ
+276 SWEEVKRQYGDLPEQ

-311 AGRAIQVKGF
+311 AGRAIQAKGF
-321 NNLSAIENASEFKRV
+321 NNLNAIENASEFKRV

-342 AAAKGGK
+342 AAVKGGK

-370 QRSEFISG
+370 QRSEFISR

-386 ADGGIRSAAENSIVS
+386 ADGGIKSASENSIVS

-419 KLKYE
+419 KLKYK
-424 PTVNDIRPD
+424 PTANAIRPD

-438 KDVTLLSDGNGQYV
+438 KDVTLLSDGNGRYV

-476 KAEAGDV
+476 KADAGDV

-523 NFDRYLQNYSAA
+523 NIDRYIQNYSAA

-567 LRRLVNRDRNIVQRI
+567 LRRLINRDRNIVQRI

-636 ETSRKKAVA
+636 ETSRKTAA
-645 ENALAAETGIRFSQK
+645 ENTLAVETGIRFSQK

-672 SDYIDSVD
+672 SEYIESVN
-680 KKILEMVEVP
+680 KKILDMVEVP
-690 KSNFERYTFSE
+690 KSIFERYTFSE
-701 ISPGAVVKLKELTGI
+701 ISPEAVVKLKELTGI

-730 NHIKDRH
+730 KHIKDRH
-737 GKAGMADDS
+737 GKAGKADDS

-759 LENFDTIELLK
+759 VENFDTIELLK
-770 NEDGKQIYSNHFANQ
+770 NGDGKLLYSSLFYNRY
-785 NNKKMPLVV
+785 NKKMPLVV

-807 AVGVNA
+807 AVGDNS
-813 YKKIWVVSAYINKK
+813 YKKLWVVSAYINKK
-827 GLTHVS
+827 GLTHAS
-833 DTVNTAPEFT
+833 DTANAAPEFT
-843 SENAHISRPFDTI
+843 SENAHISRPFDSI
-856 IRENTEKST
+856 IRERAEKSTEKSKNIEKNSETKSNEVGEEARYSIVNINAGRKAVLIKDNILDGVSKKDRLKTVYDTMKKFSNGIPIAGGRLIKVNAITRNEYINSKNAQYLKGNITKNTIFIDKMKASGHLDEIVLASDSYVNEGLKHTRNDNIKEFARGNVLLDIAGNQYAANVIVGFTGSNMILYDVVDFKPTKFTVTEQNGKKIDAAEGANPFERATPSTTSIREKTEKST
-865 ENSKK
+865 EKSKNIEKNSELRYSLKPFAEQVDDVLAGKRSANLDLYVSETPDVFVKLGFPKTPMLMRNSKVKEILEKHMEMSVELIKQIPEAIQNPLFILKSKTNPNESVVAITEIVTDKGELIVPVWVNQDGVYLDIDLDKPVTVKTNFVASAYGRNVKGLLEYAADNGGILYVNSNKEK
-870 VEKNI
+870 VGELLTRHGLQLPAPLRITDSTTSIREKTEKSTEKSKNI
-875 VEEKN
+875 EKSIVKEKN

-894 KRIVVIDTDQNIFDG
+894 KRIVVIDTDQDIF
-909 VEAKDYPKS
+909 
-918 VRRYMLDKFQGNVY
+918 N
-932 PVGTSSAYVNRNSI
+932 
-946 KEYTF
+946 
-951 SANRRVS
+951 
-958 QDARTKKMRAGTE
+958 
-971 LDNLLEV
+971 
-978 AQFVKHE
+978 
-985 ADDGRHPDAV
+985 
-995 RGWDKYK
+995 
-1002 TCFTFDGK
+1002 
-1010 TIFEGEISIKLLER
+1010 
-1024 GDLFYDITKIKD
+1024 
-1036 TSTAR
+1036 
-1041 AAGTAD
+1041 
-1047 GSSSASNRDVSA
+1047 
-1059 DIIRQETEKVNK
+1059 
-1071 SNEKSSEVRY
+1071 
-1081 SLKPFAEQVDEVINN
+1081 
-1096 SHSAN
+1096 
-1101 LDLYVSETPEVFL
+1101 
-1114 NLGFPKM
+1114 
-1121 PMLMRNSKISEILQK
+1121 
-1136 HDEMTVE
+1136 
-1143 IIKQIPDKIKSPL
+1143 
-1156 LILKSKTNPNES
+1156 
-1168 VVAITDVIT
+1168 
-1177 AKGELIIPVWVNQDG
+1177 
-1192 VYLDVELD
+1192 
-1200 KPIIGKSNFVASAY
+1200 
-1214 GRNVKGLLEY
+1214 
-1224 ALQNNGFLYVND
+1224 
-1236 DMKKVSELLTRHGLR
+1236 
-1251 LPAPLK
+1251 
-1257 IADFNTIIRENT
+1257 
-1269 EKSTENSK
+1269 
-1277 KVEKSSENKSNEAG
+1277 
-1291 DEARY
+1291 
-1296 SIVNVNGGRK
+1296 
-1306 AVVIKDN
+1306 
-1313 ILDGVPKKEYAK
+1313 
-1325 KIRNVIKKF
+1325 
-1334 NNGIPLA
+1334 
-1341 GNRLVKVNAITRNE
+1341 
-1355 YTQSKNTQL
+1355 
-1364 YKGTDNTI
+1364 
-1372 YEDKLKASGY
+1372 
-1382 LDEIVLASDK
+1382 
-1392 YVNEGLKH
+1392 
-1400 KRNDNFKQFARGVVF
+1400 
-1415 LDIAGNKYSAKV
+1415 
-1427 IVGLTSNQ
+1427 
-1435 DMVMYDVIDFK
+1435 
-1446 PTKFTI
+1446 
-1452 KELSMK
+1452 
-1458 KDAVKANPQK
+1458 
-1468 QDTFDTTASLNTI
+1468 
-1481 IRENTEKST
+1481 
-1490 ENSKKVEKNIVEE
+1490 
-1503 KNAGEERFSIAQTDD
+1503 
-1518 GKRIVVIDTDQNIFE
+1518 

-1545 DYMRAHLRGK
+1545 DYMRAHFRGK
-1555 TVNDVKFADRSERE
+1555 TVNDVKFTDRSERE
-1569 YTMSQYTQ
+1569 YIMSQYSQ

-1582 NNYQLFETKM
+1582 NNSQLFETKM

-1606 YMRHEDAKHVHGYNT
+1606 YMRHEDAKHIHGYNT
-1621 DGYNRYRT
+1621 EGYNRYHT
-1629 TFKLDG
+1629 TFELDG

-1668 KTTSVERVFDDTKV
+1668 KTTSVERVLDDTKV
-1682 LSNTSIS
+1682 LSTTSIR
-1689 ENTEKSTENSKK
+1689 EKAEKSTEK
-1701 VEKSSE
+1701 
-1707 NKSNEA
+1707 
-1713 GDEARYSIVN
+1713 
-1723 VNASR
+1723 
-1728 KAVVIKDNILD
+1728 
-1739 GVNRN
+1739 
-1744 NYTKVVKETLKKF
+1744 
-1757 SAGLPVGN
+1757 
-1765 RLIKVNKITR
+1765 
-1775 DEYTNSKNAQ
+1775 SKN
-1785 YYRGVNQTIYAD
+1785 I
-1797 KMKASGHLDEIV
+1797 
-1809 LASDSYV
+1809 
-1816 NEGLKHTRNDNFKE
+1816 
-1830 FARGNVLLDIAGNQ
+1830 
-1844 YAAKVIVGFTGS
+1844 
-1856 NMVLYDVVD
+1856 
-1865 FKPTKF
+1865 
-1871 TVTKSES
+1871 
-1878 IKKDTASGYEVA
+1878 
-1890 EKQLRATDNAV
+1890 
-1901 SSNTIIRENTEKSI
+1901 EKSI
-1915 ENSKKVEK
+1915 VK
-1923 NIVEEKNA
+1923 EKNA

-1951 TDQNIFD
+1951 TDQDIFD
-1958 GVEAKDYPKSV
+1958 GVERSDMGKIVRSYMKERYRGRSINGTAFTAQSEREFTHSRDSQRLYNKNNGTYEAK
-1969 RRYMLDKFQGNVY
+1969 M
-1982 PVGTSSAYVNR
+1982 
-1993 NSIKEYT
+1993 
-2000 FSANRR
+2000 R
-2006 VSQDAR
+2006 VS
-2012 TKKMRA
+2012 
-2018 GTELDNLLEVAQFVK
+2018 TELSNIIQTGDLIDHETAKHPQTINEGGIKRYNVSFVL
-2033 HEADDGRHPD
+2033 
-2043 AVRGWDKYKTCFTFD
+2043 D
-2058 GKTIFE
+2058 GKTFN
-2064 GEISI
+2064 GEMII
-2069 KLLERG
+2069 AVDKKGVET
-2075 DLFYDITKIKDT
+2075 FYDVIKIKESESSNNAPDGT
-2087 STARTAGTADGSSS
+2087 VRTNAHSI
-2101 ASNRDVS
+2101 
-2108 VNIIREKAEKSTE
+2108 NIISNNSENVNSLREKGEKSDD
-2121 NSKKVEKS
+2121 
-2129 SEVRYSLK
+2129 VRYSLK
-2137 PFAEQVDGALDKKLP
+2137 PFAEQVDGALDRKLP

-2171 FDDFPMLITQK
+2171 FDDLPMLITQK
-2182 HLRDINTPEETVGKS
+2182 HLRDINTPEETVGKG

-2203 REKIKQLPVRLQNP
+2203 REKIKQLPIRLQNP

-2239 KGRPVVAAVRADGS
+2239 KGRPVVVAVRADGS
-2253 GMYLGVDI
+2253 GMYLGIDI

-2271 KDGFASFILKHINHE
+2271 KDGFASFILKHINQE
-2286 KLLYWNKEK
+2286 NLLYWNKEK

-2310 LTTYDSDTIIRR
+2310 LTTYDSDIIIRM
-2322 SEAKVNSFDKNNSNE
+2322 SEAKVNSFDKNNLDNRFSL
-2337 RYSKKNIDNYTEK
+2337 KKIDSYTEK
-2350 QYNDFGWS
+2350 QYNDYGWV
-2358 RVNEVLSAS
+2358 RANDVLSNR
-2367 EYFNFNEK
+2367 EYSDFNSKLNNLTAEIRRNK
-2375 FGKSFMGTK
+2375 TAAG
-2384 FNWSSAREKIIPVHA
+2384 EYIIPVNDMHSDR
-2399 MKGEK
+2399 
-2404 FGIENVL
+2404 FGINNVL
-2411 VFAKGTFQN
+2411 VFAKGTYQN
-2420 PKIKKVIR
+2420 PKITRIIR
-2428 IDSDNETELD
+2428 IKLDNETD
-2438 IVRRKIYESKGV
+2438 IDLVRSKIYESKG
-2450 IDESYWDGLLK
+2450 IIGDSYWDGILE
-2461 IYNAS
+2461 IYNAET
-2466 DFQRGEQREGSRP
+2466 FQRREQREGSRAGGGTD
-2479 SSGAYQPLQDGKG
+2479 SQVQNGERG
-2492 NTGRDKGNI
+2492 TGSAGETADLI
-2501 RYSKRLEQTE
+2501 YSLEKPTE
-2511 NSDNAITLSSPTV
+2511 NVNSLREKGGDVRNSLKNEITTYGNGMSVTQ
-2524 AMGDKPGQYS
+2524 KPGKYS
-2534 EVLTKVKTEKLS
+2534 EVLTKVKTDKLS
-2546 YKDISKA
+2546 YGEIAKDA
-2553 TWTNFQINF
+2553 WTNFQINF

-2574 RLGIEDVE
+2574 KLGIEDID

-2614 LKKIFAP
+2614 LKKIFSP
-2621 AYKKGEEYVK
+2621 VYKKGEEYVK

-2664 AVQREVKYPEFKTL
+2664 AVQREIKYPEFKTL

-2704 AACRRLYPHYVPTFR
+2704 AACRKLYPHYVPTFR
-2719 EGSSSGIGGLSGKYN
+2719 EGGSSGIGGLSGKYN

-2780 ALERGQNYSDMRVA
+2780 ALESRQNYSDMRVA
-2794 GVERVNKA
+2794 GVERVNKVT
-2802 PEKLR
+2802 EKLR
-2807 LTAPVKAELYNALD
+2807 LTAPVKAELYNTLD

-2861 TAYRDKLIEAVAKG
+2861 TVYRDKLIEVVAKG
-2875 NALFKKLVTSANP
+2875 NTMFKKLVTSANP

-2898 LQDALFYTKHGI
+2898 LQDSLFYTKHGI

-2945 DYNTGIKRGET
+2945 DYNTGIKRDGT
-2956 GLKGLAERALNK
+2956 GLKSLAERALNK

-3043 KKSVSQWIQLV
+3043 KKNVSQWIQLI

-3067 NDLLNGDDEDYEAV
+3067 NDLLNGDDEDYKAV

-3089 YLFNIGGG
+3089 YLFNIGDG

-3103 KGRVLSVL
+3103 KGRVLSVF

-3229 GLVASNFTVNTAVS
+3229 GLIASNFTVNTAVS

-3272 RYLNDV
+3272 RYLNDI

-3288 RREIEG
+3288 RREIEN
-3294 SDLSS
+3294 SDLSQ

-3311 LISQTQKSAVKGLE
+3311 LISQTQKSAVKGLD
-3325 VLDKILNSIDYDKRV
+3325 VLDEILNSIDYDKRV

-3351 LTDDEKDNAA
+3351 LTDDEKEKAA

-3386 IYNMINDDKIF
+3386 ICNMINDDRIF
-3397 IYLARIS
+3397 IYLAHIS
-3404 SLAADTDSN
+3404 SLTADTDSN
-3413 GNAINGSR
+3413 GNTINGSR

-3453 GKNKVAGYFNGAAL
+3453 GKNKVAGYFNEAAL
-3467 DNSIRENLLSLV
+3467 DNSIRENLLSFV

>member
-1 MIDNFIKNKSNFVE
+1 MIYNLNKNKSNPVE
-15 NYYRKLA
+15 NYHRKLA
-22 ERKYARNES
+22 ERKYARDKS
-31 LNAHDEEINAE
+31 LKTRDEEINAE
-42 SDYVQNTPEFESYTP
+42 SDYIQNTPEFESYTP
-57 DYDANQNITQ
+57 AYDVNQNITQ

-79 GGFWGGLGYIFE
+79 GGFWGGLGYAIE
-91 QLGLGIVRSLE
+91 QLGLGLVRSLE
-102 GISDYVVGGAAELFG
+102 GISDYVVGGVAELFG
-117 QNEWAEEQML
+117 QDEWADEQMR
-127 NDWLNYEHADEWYNP
+127 NDWINYDHANEWYNP
-142 DGAMQFVGDVASGV
+142 DGVMQFVGDVASGV
-156 GGMLPNIA
+156 GGMLPSIGV
-164 AAAIPGIGPALST
+164 AAIPGIGPALST

-188 VSDAAKQNDGL
+188 VSDAAKQNEGL

-212 VEGLVEKMS
+212 VEGLVEKIS

-276 SWEDVKRQYGDLPEQ
+276 SWEEVKRQYGDLPEQ

-311 AGRAIQVKGF
+311 AGRAIQAKGF
-321 NNLSAIENASEFKRV
+321 NNLNAIENASEFKRV

-342 AAAKGGK
+342 AAVKGGK

-370 QRSEFISG
+370 QRSEFISR

-386 ADGGIRSAAENSIVS
+386 ADGGIKSASENSIVS

-419 KLKYE
+419 KLKYK
-424 PTVNDIRPD
+424 PTANAIRPD

-438 KDVTLLSDGNGQYV
+438 KDVTLLSDGNGRYV

-476 KAEAGDV
+476 KADAGDV

-523 NFDRYLQNYSAA
+523 NIDRYIQNYSAA

-567 LRRLVNRDRNIVQRI
+567 LRRLINRDRNIVQRI

-636 ETSRKKAVA
+636 ETSRKTAA
-645 ENALAAETGIRFSQK
+645 ENTLAVETGIRFSQK

-672 SDYIDSVD
+672 SEYIESVD
-680 KKILEMVEVP
+680 KKILDMVEVP
-690 KSNFERYTFSE
+690 KSIFERYTFSE
-701 ISPGAVVKLKELTGI
+701 ISPEAVVKLKELTGI

-730 NHIKDRH
+730 KHIKDRH
-737 GKAGMADDS
+737 GKAGKADDS

-759 LENFDTIELLK
+759 VENFDTIELLK
-770 NEDGKQIYSNHFANQ
+770 NRDGKLLYSSLFYNRY
-785 NNKKMPLVV
+785 NKKMPLVV

-807 AVGVNA
+807 AVGDNS
-813 YKKIWVVSAYINKK
+813 YKKLWVVSAYINKK
-827 GLTHVS
+827 GLTHAS
-833 DTVNTAPEFT
+833 DTANAAPEFT
-843 SENAHISRPFDTI
+843 SENAHISRPFDSIIRERAEKSTEKSKNIKKNSETKSNEVGEEARYSIVNINAGRKAVLIKDNILDGVSKKDRLKTVYDTMKKFSNGIPIAGGRLIKVNAITRNEYINSKNAQYLKGNITKNTI
-856 IRENTEKST
+856 FIDKMKASGHLDEIVLASDSYVNEGLKHTRNDNIKEFARGNVLLDIAGNQYAANVIVGFTGSNMILYDVVDFKPTKFTVTEQNGKKIDAAEGANPFERATPSTTSIREKTEKSTEKSKNIEKNSELRYSLKPFAEQVDDVLAGKRSANLDLYVSETPDVFVKLGFPKTPMLMRNSKVKEILEKHMEMSVELIKQIPEAIQNPLFILKSKTNPNESVVAITEIVTDKGELIVPVWVNQDGVYLDIDLDKPVTVKTNFVASAYGRNVKGLLEYAADNGGILYVNSNKEKVGELLTRHGLQLPAPLRITDSTTSIRENTEKST
-865 ENSKK
+865 EKS
-870 VEKNI
+870 KNI
-875 VEEKN
+875 EKSIVKEKN

-894 KRIVVIDTDQNIFDG
+894 KRIVVIDTDQDIF
-909 VEAKDYPKS
+909 
-918 VRRYMLDKFQGNVY
+918 N
-932 PVGTSSAYVNRNSI
+932 
-946 KEYTF
+946 
-951 SANRRVS
+951 
-958 QDARTKKMRAGTE
+958 
-971 LDNLLEV
+971 
-978 AQFVKHE
+978 
-985 ADDGRHPDAV
+985 
-995 RGWDKYK
+995 
-1002 TCFTFDGK
+1002 
-1010 TIFEGEISIKLLER
+1010 
-1024 GDLFYDITKIKD
+1024 
-1036 TSTAR
+1036 
-1041 AAGTAD
+1041 
-1047 GSSSASNRDVSA
+1047 
-1059 DIIRQETEKVNK
+1059 
-1071 SNEKSSEVRY
+1071 
-1081 SLKPFAEQVDEVINN
+1081 
-1096 SHSAN
+1096 
-1101 LDLYVSETPEVFL
+1101 
-1114 NLGFPKM
+1114 
-1121 PMLMRNSKISEILQK
+1121 
-1136 HDEMTVE
+1136 
-1143 IIKQIPDKIKSPL
+1143 
-1156 LILKSKTNPNES
+1156 
-1168 VVAITDVIT
+1168 
-1177 AKGELIIPVWVNQDG
+1177 
-1192 VYLDVELD
+1192 
-1200 KPIIGKSNFVASAY
+1200 
-1214 GRNVKGLLEY
+1214 
-1224 ALQNNGFLYVND
+1224 
-1236 DMKKVSELLTRHGLR
+1236 
-1251 LPAPLK
+1251 
-1257 IADFNTIIRENT
+1257 
-1269 EKSTENSK
+1269 
-1277 KVEKSSENKSNEAG
+1277 
-1291 DEARY
+1291 
-1296 SIVNVNGGRK
+1296 
-1306 AVVIKDN
+1306 
-1313 ILDGVPKKEYAK
+1313 
-1325 KIRNVIKKF
+1325 
-1334 NNGIPLA
+1334 
-1341 GNRLVKVNAITRNE
+1341 
-1355 YTQSKNTQL
+1355 
-1364 YKGTDNTI
+1364 
-1372 YEDKLKASGY
+1372 
-1382 LDEIVLASDK
+1382 
-1392 YVNEGLKH
+1392 
-1400 KRNDNFKQFARGVVF
+1400 
-1415 LDIAGNKYSAKV
+1415 
-1427 IVGLTSNQ
+1427 
-1435 DMVMYDVIDFK
+1435 
-1446 PTKFTI
+1446 
-1452 KELSMK
+1452 
-1458 KDAVKANPQK
+1458 
-1468 QDTFDTTASLNTI
+1468 
-1481 IRENTEKST
+1481 
-1490 ENSKKVEKNIVEE
+1490 
-1503 KNAGEERFSIAQTDD
+1503 
-1518 GKRIVVIDTDQNIFE
+1518 

-1545 DYMRAHLRGK
+1545 DYMRAHFRGK
-1555 TVNDVKFADRSERE
+1555 TVNDVKFTDRSERE
-1569 YTMSQYTQ
+1569 YIMSQYSQ

-1582 NNYQLFETKM
+1582 NNSQLFETKM

-1606 YMRHEDAKHVHGYNT
+1606 YMRHEDAKHIHGYNT
-1621 DGYNRYRT
+1621 EGYNRYHT
-1629 TFKLDG
+1629 TFELDG

-1668 KTTSVERVFDDTKV
+1668 KTTSVERVLDDTKV
-1682 LSNTSIS
+1682 LSTTSIR
-1689 ENTEKSTENSKK
+1689 EKAEKSTEK
-1701 VEKSSE
+1701 
-1707 NKSNEA
+1707 
-1713 GDEARYSIVN
+1713 
-1723 VNASR
+1723 
-1728 KAVVIKDNILD
+1728 
-1739 GVNRN
+1739 
-1744 NYTKVVKETLKKF
+1744 
-1757 SAGLPVGN
+1757 
-1765 RLIKVNKITR
+1765 
-1775 DEYTNSKNAQ
+1775 SKN
-1785 YYRGVNQTIYAD
+1785 I
-1797 KMKASGHLDEIV
+1797 
-1809 LASDSYV
+1809 
-1816 NEGLKHTRNDNFKE
+1816 
-1830 FARGNVLLDIAGNQ
+1830 
-1844 YAAKVIVGFTGS
+1844 
-1856 NMVLYDVVD
+1856 
-1865 FKPTKF
+1865 
-1871 TVTKSES
+1871 
-1878 IKKDTASGYEVA
+1878 
-1890 EKQLRATDNAV
+1890 
-1901 SSNTIIRENTEKSI
+1901 EKSI
-1915 ENSKKVEK
+1915 VK
-1923 NIVEEKNA
+1923 EKNA

-1951 TDQNIFD
+1951 TDQDIFD
-1958 GVEAKDYPKSV
+1958 GVERSDMGKIVRSYMKERYRGRSINGTAFTAQSEREFTHSRDSQRLYNKNNGTYEAK
-1969 RRYMLDKFQGNVY
+1969 M
-1982 PVGTSSAYVNR
+1982 
-1993 NSIKEYT
+1993 
-2000 FSANRR
+2000 R
-2006 VSQDAR
+2006 VS
-2012 TKKMRA
+2012 
-2018 GTELDNLLEVAQFVK
+2018 TELSNIIQTGDLIDHETAKHPQTINEGGIKRYNVSFVL
-2033 HEADDGRHPD
+2033 
-2043 AVRGWDKYKTCFTFD
+2043 D
-2058 GKTIFE
+2058 GKTFN
-2064 GEISI
+2064 GEMII
-2069 KLLERG
+2069 AVDKKGVET
-2075 DLFYDITKIKDT
+2075 FYDVIKIKESESSNNAPDGT
-2087 STARTAGTADGSSS
+2087 VRTNAHSI
-2101 ASNRDVS
+2101 
-2108 VNIIREKAEKSTE
+2108 NIISNNSENVNSLREKGGD
-2121 NSKKVEKS
+2121 
-2129 SEVRYSLK
+2129 VRNSLK
-2137 PFAEQVDGALDKKLP
+2137 NEITTYGN
-2152 KGDSVLVSE
+2152 GMSV
-2161 HTPEWIIKAG
+2161 
-2171 FDDFPMLITQK
+2171 TQK
-2182 HLRDINTPEETVGKS
+2182 PGK
-2197 NYHGIS
+2197 
-2203 REKIKQLPVRLQNP
+2203 
-2217 VMLFDSLTDSRSI
+2217 
-2230 VVVTDMLDD
+2230 
-2239 KGRPVVAAVRADGS
+2239 
-2253 GMYLGVDI
+2253 
-2261 KSNFVTSFYG
+2261 
-2271 KDGFASFILKHINHE
+2271 
-2286 KLLYWNKEK
+2286 
-2295 SRKLYDTI
+2295 
-2303 RVQFPQA
+2303 
-2310 LTTYDSDTIIRR
+2310 
-2322 SEAKVNSFDKNNSNE
+2322 
-2337 RYSKKNIDNYTEK
+2337 
-2350 QYNDFGWS
+2350 
-2358 RVNEVLSAS
+2358 
-2367 EYFNFNEK
+2367 
-2375 FGKSFMGTK
+2375 
-2384 FNWSSAREKIIPVHA
+2384 
-2399 MKGEK
+2399 
-2404 FGIENVL
+2404 
-2411 VFAKGTFQN
+2411 
-2420 PKIKKVIR
+2420 
-2428 IDSDNETELD
+2428 
-2438 IVRRKIYESKGV
+2438 
-2450 IDESYWDGLLK
+2450 
-2461 IYNAS
+2461 
-2466 DFQRGEQREGSRP
+2466 
-2479 SSGAYQPLQDGKG
+2479 
-2492 NTGRDKGNI
+2492 
-2501 RYSKRLEQTE
+2501 
-2511 NSDNAITLSSPTV
+2511 
-2524 AMGDKPGQYS
+2524 YS
-2534 EVLTKVKTEKLS
+2534 EVLTKVKIDKLS
-2546 YKDISKA
+2546 YGEMAKD

-2574 RLGIEDVE
+2574 KLGIEDID

-2614 LKKIFAP
+2614 LKKIFSP
-2621 AYKKGEEYVK
+2621 VYKKGEEYVK

-2664 AVQREVKYPEFKTL
+2664 AVQREIKYPEFKTL

-2704 AACRRLYPHYVPTFR
+2704 AACRKLYPHYVPTFR
-2719 EGSSSGIGGLSGKYN
+2719 EGGSSGIGGLSGKYN

-2780 ALERGQNYSDMRVA
+2780 ALESRQNYSDMRVA
-2794 GVERVNKA
+2794 GVERVNKVT
-2802 PEKLR
+2802 EKLR
-2807 LTAPVKAELYNALD
+2807 LTAPVKAELYNTLD

-2861 TAYRDKLIEAVAKG
+2861 TVYRDKLIEVVAKG
-2875 NALFKKLVTSANP
+2875 NTMFKKLVTSANP

-2898 LQDALFYTKHGI
+2898 LQDSLFYTKHGI

-2945 DYNTGIKRGET
+2945 DYNTGIKRDGT
-2956 GLKGLAERALNK
+2956 GLKSLAERALNK

-3043 KKSVSQWIQLV
+3043 KKNVSQWIQLI

-3067 NDLLNGDDEDYEAV
+3067 NDLLNGDDEDYKAV

-3089 YLFNIGGG
+3089 YLFNIGDG

-3229 GLVASNFTVNTAVS
+3229 GLIASNFTVNTAVS

-3272 RYLNDV
+3272 RYLNDI

-3288 RREIEG
+3288 RREIEN
-3294 SDLSS
+3294 SDLSQ

-3311 LISQTQKSAVKGLE
+3311 LISQTQKSAVKGLD
-3325 VLDKILNSIDYDKRV
+3325 VLDEILNSIDYDKRV

-3351 LTDDEKDNAA
+3351 LTDDEKEKAA

-3386 IYNMINDDKIF
+3386 ICNMINDDRIF
-3397 IYLARIS
+3397 IYLAHIS
-3404 SLAADTDSN
+3404 SLTADTDSN
-3413 GNAINGSR
+3413 GNTINGSR

-3453 GKNKVAGYFNGAAL
+3453 GKNKVAGYFNEAAL
-3467 DNSIRENLLSLV
+3467 DNSIRENLLSFV

>member
-1 MIDNFIKNKSNFVE
+1 MIYNLNKNKSNPVE
-15 NYYRKLA
+15 NYHRKLA
-22 ERKYARNES
+22 ERKYARDKS
-31 LNAHDEEINAE
+31 LKTRDEEINAE
-42 SDYVQNTPEFESYTP
+42 SDYIQNTPEFESYTP
-57 DYDANQNITQ
+57 AYDVNQNITQ

-79 GGFWGGLGYIFE
+79 GGFWGGLGYAIE
-91 QLGLGIVRSLE
+91 QLGLGLVRSLE
-102 GISDYVVGGAAELFG
+102 GISDYVVGGVAELFG
-117 QNEWAEEQML
+117 QDEWADEQMR
-127 NDWLNYEHADEWYNP
+127 NDWINYDHANEWYNP
-142 DGAMQFVGDVASGV
+142 DGVMQFVGDVASGV
-156 GGMLPNIA
+156 GGMLPSIG

-188 VSDAAKQNDGL
+188 VSDAAKQNEGL

-212 VEGLVEKMS
+212 VEGLVEKIS

-276 SWEDVKRQYGDLPEQ
+276 SWEEVKRQYGDLPEQ

-311 AGRAIQVKGF
+311 AGRAIQAKGF
-321 NNLSAIENASEFKRV
+321 NNLNAIENASEFKRV

-342 AAAKGGK
+342 AAVKGGK

-370 QRSEFISG
+370 QRSEFISR

-386 ADGGIRSAAENSIVS
+386 ADGGIKSASENSIVS

-419 KLKYE
+419 KLKYK
-424 PTVNDIRPD
+424 PTANAIRPD

-476 KAEAGDV
+476 KADAGDV

-523 NFDRYLQNYSAA
+523 NIDRYIQNYSAA

-567 LRRLVNRDRNIVQRI
+567 LRRLINRDRNIVQRI

-636 ETSRKKAVA
+636 ETSRNQRYLET
-645 ENALAAETGIRFSQK
+645 ENASAEAQAQAANRGQAETIRFSLMNNRSFENNVK
-660 ISEYPYSMQTVI
+660 DILSMSDADARAAKAADSYISIMKHTPDVILNNVEGAQDLEVIIRFDALYLASRADGALDGNYHDLGAEITTQLPQLI
-672 SDYIDSVD
+672 SDPDAIVRMDNGRLNILAEMKTD
-680 KKILEMVEVP
+680 KGSSGI
-690 KSNFERYTFSE
+690 
-701 ISPGAVVKLKELTGI
+701 ISIELNTVK
-716 DFTGYKNCINSDSI
+716 DINS
-730 NHIKDRH
+730 KY
-737 GKAGMADDS
+737 
-746 LSNSKDIARLPYI
+746 SKYNL
-759 LENFDTIELLK
+759 
-770 NEDGKQIYSNHFANQ
+770 
-785 NNKKMPLVV
+785 
-794 FKKKING
+794 
-801 TYYCVE
+801 
-807 AVGVNA
+807 
-813 YKKIWVVSAYINKK
+813 VVSAFSAKDNYVRNLLQKRAERVEYIKK
-827 GLTHVS
+827 DLPQ
-833 DTVNTAPEFT
+833 VNHQLHESLAIFNERSNEKQSTSQSPNAETLNRT
-843 SENAHISRPFDTI
+843 SETLPRIKTVSNTS
-856 IRENTEKST
+856 IRERAEKSI
-865 ENSKK
+865 EKSKNI
-870 VEKNI
+870 EKN
-875 VEEKN
+875 
-880 AGEERFSIAQTDDG
+880 S
-894 KRIVVIDTDQNIFDG
+894 
-909 VEAKDYPKS
+909 
-918 VRRYMLDKFQGNVY
+918 
-932 PVGTSSAYVNRNSI
+932 
-946 KEYTF
+946 
-951 SANRRVS
+951 
-958 QDARTKKMRAGTE
+958 
-971 LDNLLEV
+971 
-978 AQFVKHE
+978 
-985 ADDGRHPDAV
+985 
-995 RGWDKYK
+995 
-1002 TCFTFDGK
+1002 
-1010 TIFEGEISIKLLER
+1010 
-1024 GDLFYDITKIKD
+1024 
-1036 TSTAR
+1036 
-1041 AAGTAD
+1041 
-1047 GSSSASNRDVSA
+1047 
-1059 DIIRQETEKVNK
+1059 ETK
-1071 SNEKSSEVRY
+1071 SNEV
-1081 SLKPFAEQVDEVINN
+1081 
-1096 SHSAN
+1096 
-1101 LDLYVSETPEVFL
+1101 
-1114 NLGFPKM
+1114 
-1121 PMLMRNSKISEILQK
+1121 
-1136 HDEMTVE
+1136 
-1143 IIKQIPDKIKSPL
+1143 
-1156 LILKSKTNPNES
+1156 
-1168 VVAITDVIT
+1168 
-1177 AKGELIIPVWVNQDG
+1177 GE
-1192 VYLDVELD
+1192 
-1200 KPIIGKSNFVASAY
+1200 
-1214 GRNVKGLLEY
+1214 
-1224 ALQNNGFLYVND
+1224 
-1236 DMKKVSELLTRHGLR
+1236 
-1251 LPAPLK
+1251 
-1257 IADFNTIIRENT
+1257 
-1269 EKSTENSK
+1269 
-1277 KVEKSSENKSNEAG
+1277 
-1291 DEARY
+1291 EARY
-1296 SIVNVNGGRK
+1296 SIVNINAGRK
-1306 AVVIKDN
+1306 AVLIKDN
-1313 ILDGVPKKEYAK
+1313 ILDGVSKKDRLKTVYDTM
-1325 KIRNVIKKF
+1325 KKF
-1334 NNGIPLA
+1334 SNGIPIA
-1341 GNRLVKVNAITRNE
+1341 GGRLIKVNAITRNE
-1355 YTQSKNTQL
+1355 Y
-1364 YKGTDNTI
+1364 I
-1372 YEDKLKASGY
+1372 
-1382 LDEIVLASDK
+1382 
-1392 YVNEGLKH
+1392 
-1400 KRNDNFKQFARGVVF
+1400 
-1415 LDIAGNKYSAKV
+1415 
-1427 IVGLTSNQ
+1427 
-1435 DMVMYDVIDFK
+1435 
-1446 PTKFTI
+1446 
-1452 KELSMK
+1452 
-1458 KDAVKANPQK
+1458 
-1468 QDTFDTTASLNTI
+1468 
-1481 IRENTEKST
+1481 
-1490 ENSKKVEKNIVEE
+1490 
-1503 KNAGEERFSIAQTDD
+1503 
-1518 GKRIVVIDTDQNIFE
+1518 
-1533 GVDRAYYGKTVR
+1533 
-1545 DYMRAHLRGK
+1545 
-1555 TVNDVKFADRSERE
+1555 
-1569 YTMSQYTQ
+1569 
-1577 KLRKQ
+1577 
-1582 NNYQLFETKM
+1582 
-1592 KAATELDNL
+1592 
-1601 VATSE
+1601 
-1606 YMRHEDAKHVHGYNT
+1606 
-1621 DGYNRYRT
+1621 
-1629 TFKLDG
+1629 
-1635 KMFTGELLVA
+1635 
-1645 LKGDSGM
+1645 
-1652 FYDIVNIK
+1652 
-1660 ETHSTSGA
+1660 
-1668 KTTSVERVFDDTKV
+1668 
-1682 LSNTSIS
+1682 
-1689 ENTEKSTENSKK
+1689 
-1701 VEKSSE
+1701 
-1707 NKSNEA
+1707 
-1713 GDEARYSIVN
+1713 
-1723 VNASR
+1723 
-1728 KAVVIKDNILD
+1728 
-1739 GVNRN
+1739 
-1744 NYTKVVKETLKKF
+1744 
-1757 SAGLPVGN
+1757 
-1765 RLIKVNKITR
+1765 
-1775 DEYTNSKNAQ
+1775 NSKNAQ
-1785 YYRGVNQTIYAD
+1785 YLKGNITKNTIFID
-1797 KMKASGHLDEIV
+1797 KMKSSGHLDEIV

-1816 NEGLKHTRNDNFKE
+1816 NEGLKHTRNDNIKE

-1844 YAAKVIVGFTGS
+1844 YAANVIVGFTGS
-1856 NMVLYDVVD
+1856 NMILYDVVD

-1871 TVTKSES
+1871 TVTEQNG
-1878 IKKDTASGYEVA
+1878 KKIDAA
-1890 EKQLRATDNAV
+1890 EGANPFERATP
-1901 SSNTIIRENTEKSI
+1901 ST
-1915 ENSKKVEK
+1915 
-1923 NIVEEKNA
+1923 
-1931 GEERFSI
+1931 
-1938 AQTDDGKRIVVID
+1938 
-1951 TDQNIFD
+1951 
-1958 GVEAKDYPKSV
+1958 
-1969 RRYMLDKFQGNVY
+1969 
-1982 PVGTSSAYVNR
+1982 TS
-1993 NSIKEYT
+1993 
-2000 FSANRR
+2000 
-2006 VSQDAR
+2006 
-2012 TKKMRA
+2012 
-2018 GTELDNLLEVAQFVK
+2018 
-2033 HEADDGRHPD
+2033 
-2043 AVRGWDKYKTCFTFD
+2043 
-2058 GKTIFE
+2058 
-2064 GEISI
+2064 
-2069 KLLERG
+2069 
-2075 DLFYDITKIKDT
+2075 
-2087 STARTAGTADGSSS
+2087 
-2101 ASNRDVS
+2101 
-2108 VNIIREKAEKSTE
+2108 IREKTEKSTE
-2121 NSKKVEKS
+2121 KSKNIEKNSELRYSLKPFAEQVDDVLAGKRSANLDLYVSETPDVFVKLGFPKTPMLMRNSKVKEILEKHMEMSVELIKQIPEAIQNPLFILKSKTNPNESVVAITEIVTDKGELIVPVWVNQDGVYLDIDLDKPVTVKTNFVASAYGRNVKGLLEYAADNDGILYVNSNKEKVGELLTRHGLQLPAPLRITDSNISIREKTEKS
-2129 SEVRYSLK
+2129 TEKSKNIEKNSELRYSLK
-2137 PFAEQVDGALDKKLP
+2137 PFAEQVDGALDRKLP

-2171 FDDFPMLITQK
+2171 FDDLPMLITQK
-2182 HLRDINTPEETVGKS
+2182 HLRDINTPEETVGKG

-2203 REKIKQLPVRLQNP
+2203 REKIKQLPIRLQNP
-2217 VMLFDSLTDSRSI
+2217 VMLIDSLTDSRSI

-2239 KGRPVVAAVRADGS
+2239 KGRPVVVAVRADGS
-2253 GMYLGVDI
+2253 GMYLGIDI

-2271 KDGFASFILKHINHE
+2271 KDGFASFILKHINQE
-2286 KLLYWNKEK
+2286 NLLYWNKEK

-2310 LTTYDSDTIIRR
+2310 LTTYDSDIIIRM
-2322 SEAKVNSFDKNNSNE
+2322 SEAKVNSFDKNNLDNRFSL
-2337 RYSKKNIDNYTEK
+2337 KKIDSYTEK
-2350 QYNDFGWS
+2350 QYNDYGWV
-2358 RVNEVLSAS
+2358 RANDVLSNR
-2367 EYFNFNEK
+2367 EYSDFNSKLNNLTAEIRRNK
-2375 FGKSFMGTK
+2375 TAAG
-2384 FNWSSAREKIIPVHA
+2384 EYIIPVNDMHSDR
-2399 MKGEK
+2399 
-2404 FGIENVL
+2404 FGINNVL
-2411 VFAKGTFQN
+2411 VFAKGTYQN
-2420 PKIKKVIR
+2420 PKITRIIR
-2428 IDSDNETELD
+2428 IKLDNETD
-2438 IVRRKIYESKGV
+2438 IDLVRSKIYESKG
-2450 IDESYWDGLLK
+2450 IISDSYWDGILE
-2461 IYNAS
+2461 IYNAET
-2466 DFQRGEQREGSRP
+2466 FQRREQREGSRAGGGTDSQVQNGERGTGSAGETADLIYSLEKP
-2479 SSGAYQPLQDGKG
+2479 TEKVNSLREKG
-2492 NTGRDKGNI
+2492 GDERNSLKNEITTYGNGM
-2501 RYSKRLEQTE
+2501 SVTQ
-2511 NSDNAITLSSPTV
+2511 
-2524 AMGDKPGQYS
+2524 KPGKYS
-2534 EVLTKVKTEKLS
+2534 EVLTKVKIDKLS
-2546 YKDISKA
+2546 YGEMAKD

-2574 RLGIEDVE
+2574 KLGIEDID

-2614 LKKIFAP
+2614 LKKIFSP
-2621 AYKKGEEYVK
+2621 VYKKGEEYVK

-2664 AVQREVKYPEFKTL
+2664 AVQREIKYPEFKTL

-2704 AACRRLYPHYVPTFR
+2704 AACRKLYPHYVPTFR
-2719 EGSSSGIGGLSGKYN
+2719 EGGSSGIGGLSGKYN

-2780 ALERGQNYSDMRVA
+2780 ALESRQNYSDMRVA
-2794 GVERVNKA
+2794 GVERVNKVT
-2802 PEKLR
+2802 EKLR
-2807 LTAPVKAELYNALD
+2807 LTAPVKAELYNTLD

-2861 TAYRDKLIEAVAKG
+2861 TVYRDKLIEVVAKG
-2875 NALFKKLVTSANP
+2875 NTMFKKLVTSANP

-2898 LQDALFYTKHGI
+2898 LQDSLFYTKHGI

-2945 DYNTGIKRGET
+2945 DYNTGIKRGGT
-2956 GLKGLAERALNK
+2956 GLKSLAERALNK

-3043 KKSVSQWIQLV
+3043 KKNVSQWIQLI

-3067 NDLLNGDDEDYEAV
+3067 NDLLNGDDEDYKAV

-3089 YLFNIGGG
+3089 YLFNIGDG

-3103 KGRVLSVL
+3103 KGRVLSVF

-3229 GLVASNFTVNTAVS
+3229 GLIASNFTVNTAVS

-3272 RYLNDV
+3272 RYLNDI

-3288 RREIEG
+3288 RREIEN
-3294 SDLSS
+3294 SDLSQ

-3311 LISQTQKSAVKGLE
+3311 LISQTQKSAVKGLD
-3325 VLDKILNSIDYDKRV
+3325 VLDEILNSIDYDKRV

-3351 LTDDEKDNAA
+3351 LTDDEKEKAA

-3386 IYNMINDDKIF
+3386 ICNMINDDRIF
-3397 IYLARIS
+3397 IYLAHIS
-3404 SLAADTDSN
+3404 SLTADTDSN
-3413 GNAINGSR
+3413 GNTINGSR

-3453 GKNKVAGYFNGAAL
+3453 GKNKVAGYFNEAAL
-3467 DNSIRENLLSLV
+3467 DNSIRENLLSFV

>member
-1 MIDNFIKNKSNFVE
+1 MIYNLNKNKSNPVE
-15 NYYRKLA
+15 NYHRKLA
-22 ERKYARNES
+22 ERKYARDKS
-31 LNAHDEEINAE
+31 LKTRDEEINAE
-42 SDYVQNTPEFESYTP
+42 SDYIQNTPEFESYTP
-57 DYDANQNITQ
+57 DYDVNQNITQ

-79 GGFWGGLGYIFE
+79 GGFWGGLGYAIE
-91 QLGLGIVRSLE
+91 QLGLGLVRSLE
-102 GISDYVVGGAAELFG
+102 GISDYVVGGVAELFG
-117 QNEWAEEQML
+117 QDEWADEQMR
-127 NDWLNYEHADEWYNP
+127 NDWINYDHANEWYNP
-142 DGAMQFVGDVASGV
+142 DGVMQFVGDVASGV
-156 GGMLPNIA
+156 GGMLPSIG

-188 VSDAAKQNDGL
+188 VSDAAKQNEGL

-212 VEGLVEKMS
+212 VEGLVEKIS

-276 SWEDVKRQYGDLPEQ
+276 SWEEVKRQYGDLPEQ

-311 AGRAIQVKGF
+311 AGRAIQAKGF
-321 NNLSAIENASEFKRV
+321 NNLNAIENASEFKRV

-342 AAAKGGK
+342 AAVKGGK

-370 QRSEFISG
+370 QRSEFISR

-386 ADGGIRSAAENSIVS
+386 ADGGIKSASENSIVS

-419 KLKYE
+419 KLKYK
-424 PTVNDIRPD
+424 PTANAIRPD

-476 KAEAGDV
+476 KADAGDV

-523 NFDRYLQNYSAA
+523 NIDRYIQNYSAA

-567 LRRLVNRDRNIVQRI
+567 LRRLINRDRNIVQRI

-636 ETSRKKAVA
+636 ETSRKTVA
-645 ENALAAETGIRFSQK
+645 ENTLAVETGIRFSQK

-672 SDYIDSVD
+672 SEYIESVD
-680 KKILEMVEVP
+680 KKILDMVEVP
-690 KSNFERYTFSE
+690 KSIFERYTFSE
-701 ISPGAVVKLKELTGI
+701 ISPEAVVKLKELTGI

-730 NHIKDRH
+730 KHIKDRH
-737 GKAGMADDS
+737 GKAGKADDS

-759 LENFDTIELLK
+759 VENFDTIELLK
-770 NEDGKQIYSNHFANQ
+770 NRDGKLLYSSLFYNRY
-785 NNKKMPLVV
+785 NKKMPLVV

-807 AVGVNA
+807 AVGDNS
-813 YKKIWVVSAYINKK
+813 YKKLWVVSAYINKK
-827 GLTHVS
+827 GLTHAS
-833 DTVNTAPEFT
+833 DTANAAPEFT
-843 SENAHISRPFDTI
+843 SENAHISRPFDSI
-856 IRENTEKST
+856 IRESAEKSTEKSKNIEKNSETKSNEAGEEARYSIVNINAGRKAVLIKDNILDGVSKKDRLKTVYDTMKKFSNGIPIAGGRLIKVNAITRNEYINSKNAQYLKGNITKNTIFIDKMKASGHLDEIVLASDSYVNEGLKHARNDNIKEFARGNVLLDIAGNQYAANVIVGFTGSNMILYDVVDFKPTKFTVTEQNGKKIDAAEGANPFERATPSTTSIREKTEKST
-865 ENSKK
+865 EKS
-870 VEKNI
+870 KNI
-875 VEEKN
+875 EKSIVKEKN

-894 KRIVVIDTDQNIFDG
+894 KRIVVIDTDQDIFD
-909 VEAKDYPKS
+909 
-918 VRRYMLDKFQGNVY
+918 
-932 PVGTSSAYVNRNSI
+932 
-946 KEYTF
+946 
-951 SANRRVS
+951 
-958 QDARTKKMRAGTE
+958 
-971 LDNLLEV
+971 
-978 AQFVKHE
+978 
-985 ADDGRHPDAV
+985 
-995 RGWDKYK
+995 
-1002 TCFTFDGK
+1002 
-1010 TIFEGEISIKLLER
+1010 
-1024 GDLFYDITKIKD
+1024 
-1036 TSTAR
+1036 
-1041 AAGTAD
+1041 
-1047 GSSSASNRDVSA
+1047 
-1059 DIIRQETEKVNK
+1059 
-1071 SNEKSSEVRY
+1071 
-1081 SLKPFAEQVDEVINN
+1081 
-1096 SHSAN
+1096 
-1101 LDLYVSETPEVFL
+1101 
-1114 NLGFPKM
+1114 
-1121 PMLMRNSKISEILQK
+1121 
-1136 HDEMTVE
+1136 
-1143 IIKQIPDKIKSPL
+1143 
-1156 LILKSKTNPNES
+1156 
-1168 VVAITDVIT
+1168 
-1177 AKGELIIPVWVNQDG
+1177 
-1192 VYLDVELD
+1192 
-1200 KPIIGKSNFVASAY
+1200 
-1214 GRNVKGLLEY
+1214 
-1224 ALQNNGFLYVND
+1224 
-1236 DMKKVSELLTRHGLR
+1236 
-1251 LPAPLK
+1251 
-1257 IADFNTIIRENT
+1257 
-1269 EKSTENSK
+1269 
-1277 KVEKSSENKSNEAG
+1277 
-1291 DEARY
+1291 
-1296 SIVNVNGGRK
+1296 
-1306 AVVIKDN
+1306 
-1313 ILDGVPKKEYAK
+1313 
-1325 KIRNVIKKF
+1325 
-1334 NNGIPLA
+1334 
-1341 GNRLVKVNAITRNE
+1341 
-1355 YTQSKNTQL
+1355 
-1364 YKGTDNTI
+1364 
-1372 YEDKLKASGY
+1372 
-1382 LDEIVLASDK
+1382 
-1392 YVNEGLKH
+1392 
-1400 KRNDNFKQFARGVVF
+1400 
-1415 LDIAGNKYSAKV
+1415 
-1427 IVGLTSNQ
+1427 
-1435 DMVMYDVIDFK
+1435 
-1446 PTKFTI
+1446 
-1452 KELSMK
+1452 
-1458 KDAVKANPQK
+1458 
-1468 QDTFDTTASLNTI
+1468 
-1481 IRENTEKST
+1481 
-1490 ENSKKVEKNIVEE
+1490 
-1503 KNAGEERFSIAQTDD
+1503 
-1518 GKRIVVIDTDQNIFE
+1518 

-1545 DYMRAHLRGK
+1545 DYMRAHFRGVK
-1555 TVNDVKFADRSERE
+1555 INDVTFTAKSERE
-1569 YTMSQYTQ
+1569 YTLSQYSQ
-1577 KLRKQ
+1577 KMQ
-1582 NNYQLFETKM
+1582 NQNVDIYDVKM
-1592 KAATELDNL
+1592 RAATELDNL
-1601 VATSE
+1601 VATGE
-1606 YMRHEDAKHVHGYNT
+1606 YMRHEDAKHMHGYNT
-1621 DGYNRYRT
+1621 DGYNRYAV
-1629 TFKLDG
+1629 TFELDG
-1635 KMFTGELLVA
+1635 KTFTGELLVA

-1660 ETHSTSGA
+1660 ETRSPNKSKPATE
-1668 KTTSVERVFDDTKV
+1668 KRVLDDTKV
-1682 LSNTSIS
+1682 LSNIS
-1689 ENTEKSTENSKK
+1689 
-1701 VEKSSE
+1701 
-1707 NKSNEA
+1707 
-1713 GDEARYSIVN
+1713 
-1723 VNASR
+1723 
-1728 KAVVIKDNILD
+1728 
-1739 GVNRN
+1739 
-1744 NYTKVVKETLKKF
+1744 
-1757 SAGLPVGN
+1757 
-1765 RLIKVNKITR
+1765 
-1775 DEYTNSKNAQ
+1775 
-1785 YYRGVNQTIYAD
+1785 
-1797 KMKASGHLDEIV
+1797 
-1809 LASDSYV
+1809 
-1816 NEGLKHTRNDNFKE
+1816 
-1830 FARGNVLLDIAGNQ
+1830 
-1844 YAAKVIVGFTGS
+1844 
-1856 NMVLYDVVD
+1856 
-1865 FKPTKF
+1865 
-1871 TVTKSES
+1871 
-1878 IKKDTASGYEVA
+1878 
-1890 EKQLRATDNAV
+1890 
-1901 SSNTIIRENTEKSI
+1901 IRES
-1915 ENSKKVEK
+1915 
-1923 NIVEEKNA
+1923 
-1931 GEERFSI
+1931 
-1938 AQTDDGKRIVVID
+1938 
-1951 TDQNIFD
+1951 
-1958 GVEAKDYPKSV
+1958 
-1969 RRYMLDKFQGNVY
+1969 
-1982 PVGTSSAYVNR
+1982 
-1993 NSIKEYT
+1993 
-2000 FSANRR
+2000 
-2006 VSQDAR
+2006 
-2012 TKKMRA
+2012 
-2018 GTELDNLLEVAQFVK
+2018 
-2033 HEADDGRHPD
+2033 
-2043 AVRGWDKYKTCFTFD
+2043 
-2058 GKTIFE
+2058 
-2064 GEISI
+2064 
-2069 KLLERG
+2069 
-2075 DLFYDITKIKDT
+2075 
-2087 STARTAGTADGSSS
+2087 
-2101 ASNRDVS
+2101 
-2108 VNIIREKAEKSTE
+2108 AEKSTE
-2121 NSKKVEKS
+2121 KSKNIEKNSEL
-2129 SEVRYSLK
+2129 RYSLK
-2137 PFAEQVDGALDKKLP
+2137 PFAEQVDGALDRKLP

-2171 FDDFPMLITQK
+2171 FDDLPMLITQK
-2182 HLRDINTPEETVGKS
+2182 HLRDINTPEETVGKG

-2203 REKIKQLPVRLQNP
+2203 REKIKQLPIRLQNP

-2239 KGRPVVAAVRADGS
+2239 KGRPVVVAVRADGS
-2253 GMYLGVDI
+2253 GMYLGIDI

-2271 KDGFASFILKHINHE
+2271 KDGFASFILKHINQE
-2286 KLLYWNKEK
+2286 NLLYWNKEK

-2310 LTTYDSDTIIRR
+2310 LTTYDSDIIIRM
-2322 SEAKVNSFDKNNSNE
+2322 SKAKVNSFDKNNLDNRFSL
-2337 RYSKKNIDNYTEK
+2337 KKIDSYTEK
-2350 QYNDFGWS
+2350 QYNDYGWVV
-2358 RVNEVLSAS
+2358 VNDVLSNR
-2367 EYFNFNEK
+2367 EYSDFNSKLNNLTAEIRRNK
-2375 FGKSFMGTK
+2375 TAAG
-2384 FNWSSAREKIIPVHA
+2384 EYIIPVNDMHSDR
-2399 MKGEK
+2399 
-2404 FGIENVL
+2404 FGINNVL
-2411 VFAKGTFQN
+2411 VFAKGTYQN
-2420 PKIKKVIR
+2420 PKITRIIR
-2428 IDSDNETELD
+2428 IKLDNETD
-2438 IVRRKIYESKGV
+2438 IDLVRSKIYESKG
-2450 IDESYWDGLLK
+2450 IIGDSYWDGILE
-2461 IYNAS
+2461 IYNAET
-2466 DFQRGEQREGSRP
+2466 FQRREQREGSRAGGGTDSQVQNGERGTGSAGETVDLIYSLEKP
-2479 SSGAYQPLQDGKG
+2479 TEKVNSLREKG
-2492 NTGRDKGNI
+2492 GDERNSLKNEITTYGNGM
-2501 RYSKRLEQTE
+2501 SVTQ
-2511 NSDNAITLSSPTV
+2511 
-2524 AMGDKPGQYS
+2524 KPGKYS
-2534 EVLTKVKTEKLS
+2534 EVLTKVKIDKLS
-2546 YKDISKA
+2546 YGEMAKD

-2574 RLGIEDVE
+2574 KLGIEDID

-2614 LKKIFAP
+2614 LKKIFSP
-2621 AYKKGEEYVK
+2621 VYKKGEEYVK

-2664 AVQREVKYPEFKTL
+2664 AVQREIKYPEFKTL

-2704 AACRRLYPHYVPTFR
+2704 AACRKLYPHYVPTFR
-2719 EGSSSGIGGLSGKYN
+2719 EGGSSGIGGLSGKYN

-2780 ALERGQNYSDMRVA
+2780 ALESGQNYSDMRVA
-2794 GVERVNKA
+2794 GVERVNKVT
-2802 PEKLR
+2802 EKLR
-2807 LTAPVKAELYNALD
+2807 LTAPVKAELYNTLD

-2834 SFYKDGNRITLDVT
+2834 SFYKDGNRIMLDVT

-2861 TAYRDKLIEAVAKG
+2861 TVYRDKLIEVVAKG
-2875 NALFKKLVTSANP
+2875 NTMFKKLVTSANP

-2898 LQDALFYTKHGI
+2898 LQDSLFYTKHGI

-2945 DYNTGIKRGET
+2945 DYNTGIKRGGT
-2956 GLKGLAERALNK
+2956 GLKSLAERALNK

-3043 KKSVSQWIQLV
+3043 KKNVSQWIQLI

-3067 NDLLNGDDEDYEAV
+3067 NDLLNGDDEDYKAV

-3089 YLFNIGGG
+3089 YLFNIGDG

-3103 KGRVLSVL
+3103 KGRVLSVF

-3229 GLVASNFTVNTAVS
+3229 GLIASNFTVNTAVS

-3272 RYLNDV
+3272 RYLNDI

-3288 RREIEG
+3288 RREIEN
-3294 SDLSS
+3294 SDLSQ

-3311 LISQTQKSAVKGLE
+3311 LISQTQKSAVKGLD
-3325 VLDKILNSIDYDKRV
+3325 VLDEILNSIDYDKRV

-3351 LTDDEKDNAA
+3351 LTDDEKEKAA

-3386 IYNMINDDKIF
+3386 ICNMINDDRIF
-3397 IYLARIS
+3397 IYLAHIS
-3404 SLAADTDSN
+3404 SLTADTDSN
-3413 GNAINGSR
+3413 GNTINGSR

-3453 GKNKVAGYFNGAAL
+3453 GKNKVAGYFNEAAL
-3467 DNSIRENLLSLV
+3467 DNSIRENLLSFV